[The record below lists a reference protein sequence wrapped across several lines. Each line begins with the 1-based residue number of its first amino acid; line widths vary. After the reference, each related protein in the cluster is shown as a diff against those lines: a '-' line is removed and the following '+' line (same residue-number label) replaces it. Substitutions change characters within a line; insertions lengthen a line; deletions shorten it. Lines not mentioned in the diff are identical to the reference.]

1 MTLGIQDIV
10 EVRAQITPRGAGGRE
25 FGRTLLF
32 TTDPTLDAGAGRVR
46 VFASMDEVARTFAA
60 DSGPYQAAQVYFS
73 QVPYPRNLVIGR
85 WINTRESA
93 RLTGGIP
100 RALEQITGSPTVV
113 RGSGIVASLDT
124 FHGRATV
131 LTGAG
136 MVSDL
141 VNFYGRATVL
151 TGAGT
156 VADLVNFHGRATV
169 LTGAGTVA
177 DLVNFHGR
185 ATVLTGAGTVADLVN
200 FHGRATVL
208 TGTGTVADLVNFH
221 GRSTVLTGTGT
232 VADLVNFHGRSTV
245 LTGTGTV
252 ADLVNF
258 YGRATV
264 LTGTGT
270 VASLTTLQG
279 ITSGTVTFLGQT
291 VTGLD
296 FSSDTDLDGVASTL
310 QAALRATSATSLDEV
325 EVAYDSTASA
335 FVVTLPLDSS
345 TGVVPTAS
353 AAFTGDDADELGL
366 DTATIVNGV
375 DAIVSGTVTFLSQSL
390 TGLDFSAVTD
400 YDDVASVLQTALRAT
415 SSTDLDNV
423 EVAYDST
430 ASAFVVTLPLDSST
444 GVVPTASAAFTGT
457 ESDELGLDTAT
468 IVNGVDAIVSG
479 TVTFLSQSLTGL
491 DFSAVTDYD
500 DVASVLQTALRATS
514 STDLDNVEVDYD
526 GSLFVVTLP
535 LDSSGVVPTAS
546 AAFTGDDADELGLDT
561 ATIINGVDA
570 IKSGTVTFLSQTLTG
585 LDFSSVTDYDDV
597 ASTLQA
603 ALRATSSTDLD
614 NVEVAYDSTASAF
627 VVTLPLDSSTGVVPT
642 ASAAFTGTESDELGL
657 DTATIV
663 NGVDAIVSGTVT
675 FLSQSLTELDFSAVT
690 DYDDVASVLQTA
702 LRATSS
708 TDLDNV
714 EVDYDGSLFV
724 VTLPLDSS
732 GVVPTASAAFT
743 GDDAD
748 ELGLDTAT
756 IVNGVD
762 AIVSGTVTFLSQ
774 SLTGLDFSAVT
785 DYDDVA
791 SVLQDALRA
800 ASVTALASVE
810 VAYQGGVFV
819 VIIPLDSQG
828 AATSVSGAFTGDNA
842 DELGLDTATIVD
854 GVSSIQSGTV
864 TFLSQTLTGLDFSA
878 VTDYDGVASALQT
891 ALRATSATSLD
902 EVEVA
907 YDSDASVFVVT
918 IPLDSNGAA
927 TSVSAAFTGSES
939 DELGLDTATIVD
951 GVSAIQ
957 SGSVTLLDETFSGLD
972 FSSVTDYDDVAS
984 VLQTALRGATGTTL
998 DDVEVAYDSD
1008 ASAFVVTIPLAA
1020 DGSAT
1025 AVTAAFTG
1033 ATADEVGLDTVTIED
1048 GIDTITVGSVTFH
1061 GASLTGLDLSS
1072 VAGYDDVAA
1081 VVQNALRGSSVAT
1094 LDAVEVEHDGS
1105 QFVLTLPLGLDG
1117 SATEV
1122 TEAFTGDTADELGL
1136 DTVDITAGVDGIGAG
1151 SLTWHGS
1158 SISVDFTGAVS
1169 YDDVA
1174 STLQTA
1180 LRAVRAA
1187 ARADLRSATVEFDP
1201 VGFFRV
1207 RLGFDSTSGDPYAIN
1222 GFMADDAQ
1230 EPASALGLDSTS
1242 GGGIVRGQASEPIED
1257 AMDAISGLDD
1267 GWYFVTV
1274 DSSITASA
1282 DLLSLSR
1289 WVQAKA
1295 HMLALDVVDEG
1306 VLTPNE
1312 STSLAAQLSALE
1324 QQRTFLVWSRT
1335 RDGKALSLA
1344 GRLSS
1349 VNFDG
1354 QNALITPKFKSLPG
1368 TTPDIVTTAQKEE
1381 LDRKWVGYYTRF
1393 GPDAIF
1399 AEGWTQAGDWI
1410 DVRYWLDWI
1419 TKAIQTEVYNLL
1431 RQHPTRVPQTAEGLA
1446 SIEAAIERVCE
1457 AGRRNGGIAPGRVSE
1472 AVANDIRLA
1481 SNNPAFEGFLPTG
1494 YLVVIG
1500 SIADQLQIDRDARRS
1515 PTIRVWLKGS
1525 GAMHHVTIGLVF
1537 TG

>member
-10 EVRAQITPRGAGGRE
+10 EVRAQITPRDAGGRE
-25 FGRTLLF
+25 FGRTLLL
-32 TTDPTLDAGAGRVR
+32 TTDPTLDAGAGRVG
-46 VFASMDEVARTFAA
+46 VFASMDEVARTFTPG
-60 DSGPYQAAQVYFS
+60 SGSYQAAQVYFS
-73 QVPYPRNLVIGR
+73 QVPYPRKLVIGR

-93 RLTGGIP
+93 RLTGGSP

-113 RGSGIVASLDT
+113 RGSGTVASLDT

-131 LTGAG
+131 LTGTG
-136 MVSDL
+136 TVSDL
-141 VNFYGRATVL
+141 VNFYGRATVV
-151 TGAGT
+151 TGTGT

-169 LTGAGTVA
+169 VTGTGTVA

-185 ATVLTGAGTVADLVN
+185 ATVV
-200 FHGRATVL
+200 
-208 TGTGTVADLVNFH
+208 
-221 GRSTVLTGTGT
+221 
-232 VADLVNFHGRSTV
+232 
-245 LTGTGTV
+245 
-252 ADLVNF
+252 
-258 YGRATV
+258 
-264 LTGTGT
+264 TGTGT

-279 ITSGTVTFLGQT
+279 IASGTVTFLGQT

-310 QAALRATSATSLDEV
+310 QTALRATSATDLDNV
-325 EVAYDSTASA
+325 EVDYDSAASA

-375 DAIVSGTVTFLSQSL
+375 DAIVSGTVTFLSQTL
-390 TGLDFSAVTD
+390 TGLDFSSVTD
-400 YDDVASVLQTALRAT
+400 YDGVASVLQTALRAT
-415 SSTDLDNV
+415 SSTDLDNA
-423 EVAYDST
+423 EVTYDSA
-430 ASAFVVTLPLDSST
+430 ASVFVVTIPLDSST

-479 TVTFLSQSLTGL
+479 TVTFLSQ
-491 DFSAVTDYD
+491 
-500 DVASVLQTALRATS
+500 
-514 STDLDNVEVDYD
+514 
-526 GSLFVVTLP
+526 
-535 LDSSGVVPTAS
+535 
-546 AAFTGDDADELGLDT
+546 
-561 ATIINGVDA
+561 
-570 IKSGTVTFLSQTLTG
+570 TLTG

-597 ASTLQA
+597 ASTLQ
-603 ALRATSSTDLD
+603 
-614 NVEVAYDSTASAF
+614 
-627 VVTLPLDSSTGVVPT
+627 
-642 ASAAFTGTESDELGL
+642 
-657 DTATIV
+657 
-663 NGVDAIVSGTVT
+663 
-675 FLSQSLTELDFSAVT
+675 
-690 DYDDVASVLQTA
+690 TA
-702 LRATSS
+702 LRATSATS
-708 TDLDNV
+708 LDEV
-714 EVDYDGSLFV
+714 EVVYDESAFV
-724 VTLPLDSS
+724 VTIPLDSS
-732 GVVPTASAAFT
+732 GAATSVSAAFT

-774 SLTGLDFSAVT
+774 TLTGLDFSSVT

-791 SVLQDALRA
+791 S
-800 ASVTALASVE
+800 T
-810 VAYQGGVFV
+810 
-819 VIIPLDSQG
+819 
-828 AATSVSGAFTGDNA
+828 
-842 DELGLDTATIVD
+842 
-854 GVSSIQSGTV
+854 
-864 TFLSQTLTGLDFSA
+864 
-878 VTDYDGVASALQT
+878 LQT

-902 EVEVA
+902 EVEVV
-907 YDSDASVFVVT
+907 YDSDASAFVVT

-957 SGSVTLLDETFSGLD
+957 SGSVTFLSQSLTGLD
-972 FSSVTDYDDVAS
+972 FSDVTDYDGVAS
-984 VLQTALRGATGTTL
+984 VLQTDLRGTSATSL
-998 DDVEVAYDSD
+998 DEVEVAYNSD

-1033 ATADEVGLDTVTIED
+1033 ATADEVGLDTVTIEG
-1048 GIDTITVGSVTFH
+1048 GIDTITAGSVTFH
-1061 GASLTGLDLSS
+1061 GASLTGLDFSS
-1072 VAGYDDVAA
+1072 VTDYDDVAA

-1117 SATEV
+1117 PATEV
-1122 TEAFTGDTADELGL
+1122 RGPFTGEHADELGL

-1151 SLTWHGS
+1151 SLTWQGYT
-1158 SISVDFTGAVS
+1158 ISVDFTGAAS

-1174 STLQTA
+1174 NIVQTA
-1180 LRAVRAA
+1180 LRAVTASG
-1187 ARADLRSATVEFDP
+1187 RADLRSASVEYDP
-1201 VGFFRV
+1201 ADFFRAS
-1207 RLGFDSTSGDPYAIN
+1207 LGFRTNGDPYPIA

-1242 GGGIVRGQASEPIED
+1242 GGGIDPGHASETIGE
-1257 AMDAISGLDD
+1257 AMDVISGLDD
-1267 GWYFVTV
+1267 GWYFVAV
-1274 DSSITASA
+1274 DSGITTRA

-1289 WVQAKA
+1289 WVQAKV

-1335 RDGKALSLA
+1335 RDNKALSLA

-1349 VNFDG
+1349 VNFEG
-1354 QNALITPKFKSLPG
+1354 QNTLITPKFKSLPR
-1368 TTPDIVTTAQKEE
+1368 TVSDIVTAAQKKE

-1399 AEGWTQAGDWI
+1399 AEGWTQSGDWI

-1419 TKAIQTEVYNLL
+1419 TKAMQTEVYNLL

-1472 AVANDIRLA
+1472 AVANNIRLA
-1481 SNNPAFEGFLPTG
+1481 INNPDFDGFLTRG
-1494 YLVVIG
+1494 YLVVVG
-1500 SIADQLQIDRDARRS
+1500 SIADQLEQDRNARKA
-1515 PTIRVWLKGS
+1515 PPARVWITGS
-1525 GAMHHVTIGLVF
+1525 GAMHSATIILTFAG
-1537 TG
+1537 

>member
-25 FGRTLLF
+25 FGRTLLL
-32 TTDPTLDAGAGRVR
+32 TTDPTLDAGAGRVG
-46 VFASMDEVARTFAA
+46 VFARMDEVARTFAA

-93 RLTGGIP
+93 RLTGGSP
-100 RALEQITGSPTVV
+100 RALEQIAGSPTVV
-113 RGSGIVASLDT
+113 RGSGTVASLDT
-124 FHGRATV
+124 
-131 LTGAG
+131 
-136 MVSDL
+136 
-141 VNFYGRATVL
+141 
-151 TGAGT
+151 
-156 VADLVNFHGRATV
+156 
-169 LTGAGTVA
+169 
-177 DLVNFHGR
+177 
-185 ATVLTGAGTVADLVN
+185 

-221 GRSTVLTGTGT
+221 GRATVVTGTGTVADLVNFHGSATVLTGTGT
-232 VADLVNFHGRSTV
+232 VADLVNFHGR
-245 LTGTGTV
+245 
-252 ADLVNF
+252 
-258 YGRATV
+258 ATV
-264 LTGTGT
+264 VTGTGT

-279 ITSGTVTFLGQT
+279 ITSGTVTFLSET

-296 FSSDTDLDGVASTL
+296 FSGDTDLDSVAST
-310 QAALRATSATSLDEV
+310 
-325 EVAYDSTASA
+325 
-335 FVVTLPLDSS
+335 
-345 TGVVPTAS
+345 
-353 AAFTGDDADELGL
+353 
-366 DTATIVNGV
+366 
-375 DAIVSGTVTFLSQSL
+375 
-390 TGLDFSAVTD
+390 
-400 YDDVASVLQTALRAT
+400 LQTALRAT
-415 SSTDLDNV
+415 SATDLDNV

-430 ASAFVVTLPLDSST
+430 ASAFVVTLPLDS
-444 GVVPTASAAFTGT
+444 
-457 ESDELGLDTAT
+457 
-468 IVNGVDAIVSG
+468 
-479 TVTFLSQSLTGL
+479 
-491 DFSAVTDYD
+491 
-500 DVASVLQTALRATS
+500 
-514 STDLDNVEVDYD
+514 
-526 GSLFVVTLP
+526 
-535 LDSSGVVPTAS
+535 
-546 AAFTGDDADELGLDT
+546 
-561 ATIINGVDA
+561 
-570 IKSGTVTFLSQTLTG
+570 
-585 LDFSSVTDYDDV
+585 
-597 ASTLQA
+597 
-603 ALRATSSTDLD
+603 
-614 NVEVAYDSTASAF
+614 
-627 VVTLPLDSSTGVVPT
+627 
-642 ASAAFTGTESDELGL
+642 
-657 DTATIV
+657 
-663 NGVDAIVSGTVT
+663 
-675 FLSQSLTELDFSAVT
+675 
-690 DYDDVASVLQTA
+690 
-702 LRATSS
+702 
-708 TDLDNV
+708 
-714 EVDYDGSLFV
+714 
-724 VTLPLDSS
+724 SS

-774 SLTGLDFSAVT
+774 TLTGLDFSGVTDYDDVASTLQAALRATSATSLDEVEVAYDESVFVVTIPLDSNGAATSVSAAFTGSESDELGLDTAAIVNGVDAITSGTVTFLSQTVTSLDFSSVTDYDGVASVLQTALQATSSTDLDNAEVTYDGAGFVVTIPLDSNGAATSVSAAFTGSESDELGLDTATIVDGVSAMQSGSVTLLDETFSSLDFSAVT

-819 VIIPLDSQG
+819 VIIPLGSQG
-828 AATSVSGAFTGDNA
+828 AATSVSGAFTGDTA
-842 DELGLDTATIVD
+842 AELGLDTATIVN
-854 GVSSIQSGTV
+854 GVDAIVSGTV
-864 TFLSQTLTGLDFSA
+864 TFLSQIVTGLDFS
-878 VTDYDGVASALQT
+878 D
-891 ALRATSATSLD
+891 
-902 EVEVA
+902 
-907 YDSDASVFVVT
+907 
-918 IPLDSNGAA
+918 
-927 TSVSAAFTGSES
+927 
-939 DELGLDTATIVD
+939 
-951 GVSAIQ
+951 
-957 SGSVTLLDETFSGLD
+957 
-972 FSSVTDYDDVAS
+972 VTDYDDVAS
-984 VLQTALRGATGTTL
+984 TLQAGLRGTSSADL
-998 DDVEVAYDSD
+998 AEVEVAYVDEG
-1008 ASAFVVTIPLAA
+1008 FVVALSLHSSGAA
-1020 DGSAT
+1020 
-1025 AVTAAFTG
+1025 TG
-1033 ATADEVGLDTVTIED
+1033 
-1048 GIDTITVGSVTFH
+1048 
-1061 GASLTGLDLSS
+1061 
-1072 VAGYDDVAA
+1072 
-1081 VVQNALRGSSVAT
+1081 
-1094 LDAVEVEHDGS
+1094 
-1105 QFVLTLPLGLDG
+1105 
-1117 SATEV
+1117 V

-1151 SLTWHGS
+1151 SFTWHGS
-1158 SISVDFTGAVS
+1158 SISVDFTGADS
-1169 YDDVA
+1169 YGDVA

-1242 GGGIVRGQASEPIED
+1242 GGGIVQGQASEPIED

-1274 DSSITASA
+1274 DSSITTGA

-1335 RDGKALSLA
+1335 RDNKALSLA

-1354 QNALITPKFKSLPG
+1354 EDTLITPKFKSLPR
-1368 TTPDIVTTAQKEE
+1368 TVSDIVTTAQKKE

-1419 TKAIQTEVYNLL
+1419 TKAMQSEVYTLL
-1431 RQHPTRVPQTAEGLA
+1431 RQHPTRVPQTTEGLA

-1457 AGRRNGGIAPGRVSE
+1457 AGRRNGGIAPGRVAE
-1472 AVANDIRLA
+1472 TVANDIRLA
-1481 SNNPAFEGFLPTG
+1481 SNNPAFDGFLPTG
-1494 YLVVIG
+1494 YLVAIG

>member
-25 FGRTLLF
+25 FGRTLLL
-32 TTDPTLDAGAGRVR
+32 TTDPTLDAGAGRVG
-46 VFASMDEVARTFAA
+46 VFSSMDEVARTFTPG
-60 DSGPYQAAQVYFS
+60 SGSYQAAQVYFS

-93 RLTGGIP
+93 RLTGGSP
-100 RALEQITGSPTVV
+100 RALEQIRGSPTVV

-136 MVSDL
+136 MVADL
-141 VNFYGRATVL
+141 VNFHGRATVL
-151 TGAGT
+151 TGAGM

-169 LTGAGTVA
+169 LTGAGMVA

-185 ATVLTGAGTVADLVN
+185 ATVLTGTGMVADLVN

-221 GRSTVLTGTGT
+221 
-232 VADLVNFHGRSTV
+232 
-245 LTGTGTV
+245 
-252 ADLVNF
+252 
-258 YGRATV
+258 GRATV

-291 VTGLD
+291 LTGLD

-310 QAALRATSATSLDEV
+310 QTALRATSA
-325 EVAYDSTASA
+325 
-335 FVVTLPLDSS
+335 
-345 TGVVPTAS
+345 
-353 AAFTGDDADELGL
+353 
-366 DTATIVNGV
+366 
-375 DAIVSGTVTFLSQSL
+375 
-390 TGLDFSAVTD
+390 
-400 YDDVASVLQTALRAT
+400 
-415 SSTDLDNV
+415 
-423 EVAYDST
+423 
-430 ASAFVVTLPLDSST
+430 
-444 GVVPTASAAFTGT
+444 
-457 ESDELGLDTAT
+457 
-468 IVNGVDAIVSG
+468 
-479 TVTFLSQSLTGL
+479 
-491 DFSAVTDYD
+491 
-500 DVASVLQTALRATS
+500 
-514 STDLDNVEVDYD
+514 TDLDNVEVDYD
-526 GSLFVVTLP
+526 
-535 LDSSGVVPTAS
+535 
-546 AAFTGDDADELGLDT
+546 
-561 ATIINGVDA
+561 
-570 IKSGTVTFLSQTLTG
+570 
-585 LDFSSVTDYDDV
+585 
-597 ASTLQA
+597 
-603 ALRATSSTDLD
+603 
-614 NVEVAYDSTASAF
+614 STASA
-627 VVTLPLDSSTGVVPT
+627 
-642 ASAAFTGTESDELGL
+642 
-657 DTATIV
+657 
-663 NGVDAIVSGTVT
+663 
-675 FLSQSLTELDFSAVT
+675 
-690 DYDDVASVLQTA
+690 
-702 LRATSS
+702 
-708 TDLDNV
+708 
-714 EVDYDGSLFV
+714 FV

-774 SLTGLDFSAVT
+774 TVTGLDFSSDT
-785 DYDDVA
+785 DLDGVA
-791 SVLQDALRA
+791 STLQTALRA
-800 ASVTALASVE
+800 TSSTDLDNVE
-810 VAYQGGVFV
+810 VDYDSAASAFV
-819 VIIPLDSQG
+819 VTLPLDSSTG
-828 AATSVSGAFTGDNA
+828 VVPTASAAFTGTES
-842 DELGLDTATIVD
+842 DELGLDTATIVN
-854 GVSSIQSGTV
+854 GVDAIKSGGV
-864 TFLSQTLTGLDFSA
+864 TFLSQTLTGLDFSGVTDYDGVA
-878 VTDYDGVASALQT
+878 AVLQTALRGTSATSLDEVEVAYDESAFVVTLPLDSSGAATSVSAAFTGTESDELGLDTATIVNGVDAIVSGSVTFLSQTVTGLDFSDVTDYDGVASVLQT

-902 EVEVA
+902 EVEVV

-957 SGSVTLLDETFSGLD
+957 SGSVTLLGETFSSLDFSAVTDYDDVASVLQDALRAASVTALASVEVAYQGGVFVVIIPLDSQGAATSVSAALTGTESDELGLDTATIVDGVSAIQSGTVTFLSQTLTGLD
-972 FSSVTDYDDVAS
+972 FSAVTDYDDVAS
-984 VLQTALRGATGTTL
+984 VLQTALRGATGTSL
-998 DDVEVAYDSD
+998 DNVEVAYDSD

-1048 GIDTITVGSVTFH
+1048 GIDTITAGSVTFH
-1061 GASLTGLDLSS
+1061 GASLTGLDFSS

-1094 LDAVEVEHDGS
+1094 LDAVEVYHDGS

-1122 TEAFTGDTADELGL
+1122 SGPFTGEHADELGL
-1136 DTVDITAGVDGIGAG
+1136 DTVDITGGVDGIGAG

-1158 SISVDFTGAVS
+1158 SISVDFTGADS

-1187 ARADLRSATVEFDP
+1187 ARADLRSVTVEFDP

-1242 GGGIVRGQASEPIED
+1242 GGGIVQGQASEPIED

-1274 DSSITASA
+1274 DSSITTGA

-1289 WVQAKA
+1289 WVQAKT

-1335 RDGKALSLA
+1335 RDNKALSLA

-1354 QNALITPKFKSLPG
+1354 EDTLITPKFKSLPR
-1368 TTPDIVTTAQKEE
+1368 TVSDIVTTAQKKE

-1419 TKAIQTEVYNLL
+1419 TKAMQTEVYNLL

-1472 AVANDIRLA
+1472 TVANDIRLA
-1481 SNNPAFEGFLPTG
+1481 INNPDFDGFLTRG
-1494 YLVVIG
+1494 YLVVVG
-1500 SIADQLQIDRDARRS
+1500 SIADQLEQDRNARKA
-1515 PTIRVWLKGS
+1515 PPARVWITGS
-1525 GAMHHVTIGLVF
+1525 GAMHSATIILTFAG
-1537 TG
+1537 

>member
-25 FGRTLLF
+25 FGRTLLL
-32 TTDPTLDAGAGRVR
+32 TTDPTLDAGAGRVG
-46 VFASMDEVARTFAA
+46 VFASMDEVARVFTA
-60 DSGPYQAAQVYFS
+60 DSVPYQAAQVYFS

-93 RLTGGIP
+93 RLTGGSP

-113 RGSGIVASLDT
+113 RGSGTVASLDT

-131 LTGAG
+131 LTGTGA
-136 MVSDL
+136 VADL
-141 VNFYGRATVL
+141 VNFHGRATVV
-151 TGAGT
+151 TGTGT

-169 LTGAGTVA
+169 VTGTGTVA

-185 ATVLTGAGTVADLVN
+185 ATS
-200 FHGRATVL
+200 L

-221 GRSTVLTGTGT
+221 GR
-232 VADLVNFHGRSTV
+232 
-245 LTGTGTV
+245 
-252 ADLVNF
+252 
-258 YGRATV
+258 ATS

-310 QAALRATSATSLDEV
+310 QTALRATSSTDLDNV
-325 EVAYDSTASA
+325 EVDYDSAASA
-335 FVVTLPLDSS
+335 FVVTLPLDST

-353 AAFTGDDADELGL
+353 ATFTGDDADELGL

-375 DAIVSGTVTFLSQSL
+375 DAIVSGSVTFLSQSV
-390 TGLDFSAVTD
+390 TGLDFSDVTD
-400 YDDVASVLQTALRAT
+400 LDGVASVLQTALRAT
-415 SSTDLDNV
+415 SSTDLDNA
-423 EVAYDST
+423 EVVYDST

-444 GVVPTASAAFTGT
+444 GVVTTASAAFTGT

-479 TVTFLSQSLTGL
+479 TVTFLSQTLTGL

-500 DVASVLQTALRATS
+500 DVASTLQTALRGTSATS
-514 STDLDNVEVDYD
+514 LDEGEVVYD
-526 GSLFVVTLP
+526 G
-535 LDSSGVVPTAS
+535 
-546 AAFTGDDADELGLDT
+546 
-561 ATIINGVDA
+561 
-570 IKSGTVTFLSQTLTG
+570 
-585 LDFSSVTDYDDV
+585 
-597 ASTLQA
+597 
-603 ALRATSSTDLD
+603 
-614 NVEVAYDSTASAF
+614 SAF
-627 VVTLPLDSSTGVVPT
+627 VVTLPLDSSGAATSV
-642 ASAAFTGTESDELGL
+642 SAAFTGDDADDLGL

-663 NGVDAIVSGTVT
+663 NGVDAIM
-675 FLSQSLTELDFSAVT
+675 
-690 DYDDVASVLQTA
+690 
-702 LRATSS
+702 
-708 TDLDNV
+708 
-714 EVDYDGSLFV
+714 
-724 VTLPLDSS
+724 
-732 GVVPTASAAFT
+732 
-743 GDDAD
+743 
-748 ELGLDTAT
+748 
-756 IVNGVD
+756 
-762 AIVSGTVTFLSQ
+762 
-774 SLTGLDFSAVT
+774 
-785 DYDDVA
+785 
-791 SVLQDALRA
+791 
-800 ASVTALASVE
+800 
-810 VAYQGGVFV
+810 
-819 VIIPLDSQG
+819 
-828 AATSVSGAFTGDNA
+828 
-842 DELGLDTATIVD
+842 
-854 GVSSIQSGTV
+854 SGTV

-878 VTDYDGVASALQT
+878 VTDYDEVASVLQT
-891 ALRATSATSLD
+891 ALRATSSTDLD
-902 EVEVA
+902 NAQVA
-907 YDSDASVFVVT
+907 YDSTASVFVVT

-957 SGSVTLLDETFSGLD
+957 SGSVTLLDETFSSLD
-972 FSSVTDYDDVAS
+972 FSAVTDYDDVAS

-998 DDVEVAYDSD
+998 DAVEVAYDSD

-1025 AVTAAFTG
+1025 VVTAAFTG

-1048 GIDTITVGSVTFH
+1048 GIDTITAGSVTFH

-1158 SISVDFTGAVS
+1158 SISVDFTGADS

-1207 RLGFDSTSGDPYAIN
+1207 RLGFDSTIGDPYAIN
-1222 GFMADDAQ
+1222 GFMADDTQ
-1230 EPASALGLDSTS
+1230 QPASALGLDSIS
-1242 GGGIVRGQASEPIED
+1242 GGDIVQGQASEPIED

-1274 DSSITASA
+1274 DSSITTGA

-1368 TTPDIVTTAQKEE
+1368 TTSDIVTTAQKEE

-1481 SNNPAFEGFLPTG
+1481 INNPDFDGFLTRG
-1494 YLVVIG
+1494 YLVVVG
-1500 SIADQLQIDRDARRS
+1500 SIADQLEQDRNARKA
-1515 PTIRVWLKGS
+1515 PPARVWITGS
-1525 GAMHHVTIGLVF
+1525 GAMHSATIILTFAG
-1537 TG
+1537 

>member
-1 MTLGIQDIV
+1 MTPGIQDIV

-25 FGRTLLF
+25 FGRTLLL
-32 TTDPTLDAGAGRVR
+32 TTDPTLGAGAGRVG
-46 VFASMDEVARTFAA
+46 VFASMDEVARTFTPF
-60 DSGPYQAAQVYFS
+60 SGPYQAAQVYFS

-93 RLTGGIP
+93 RLTGGSP

-113 RGSGIVASLDT
+113 RGSGTVASLDT

-131 LTGAG
+131 VTG
-136 MVSDL
+136 
-141 VNFYGRATVL
+141 T
-151 TGAGT
+151 
-156 VADLVNFHGRATV
+156 
-169 LTGAGTVA
+169 
-177 DLVNFHGR
+177 
-185 ATVLTGAGTVADLVN
+185 GTVADLVN

-221 GRSTVLTGTGT
+221 GRATVLTGTGT
-232 VADLVNFHGRSTV
+232 VADLVNFHGRATV

-258 YGRATV
+258 HGRATV
-264 LTGTGT
+264 VTGTGT

-296 FSSDTDLDGVASTL
+296 FSAVTDLDG
-310 QAALRATSATSLDEV
+310 
-325 EVAYDSTASA
+325 
-335 FVVTLPLDSS
+335 
-345 TGVVPTAS
+345 
-353 AAFTGDDADELGL
+353 
-366 DTATIVNGV
+366 
-375 DAIVSGTVTFLSQSL
+375 
-390 TGLDFSAVTD
+390 
-400 YDDVASVLQTALRAT
+400 
-415 SSTDLDNV
+415 
-423 EVAYDST
+423 
-430 ASAFVVTLPLDSST
+430 
-444 GVVPTASAAFTGT
+444 
-457 ESDELGLDTAT
+457 
-468 IVNGVDAIVSG
+468 
-479 TVTFLSQSLTGL
+479 
-491 DFSAVTDYD
+491 
-500 DVASVLQTALRATS
+500 VASVLQTALRATS

-526 GSLFVVTLP
+526 
-535 LDSSGVVPTAS
+535 
-546 AAFTGDDADELGLDT
+546 
-561 ATIINGVDA
+561 
-570 IKSGTVTFLSQTLTG
+570 
-585 LDFSSVTDYDDV
+585 
-597 ASTLQA
+597 
-603 ALRATSSTDLD
+603 
-614 NVEVAYDSTASAF
+614 STASA
-627 VVTLPLDSSTGVVPT
+627 
-642 ASAAFTGTESDELGL
+642 
-657 DTATIV
+657 
-663 NGVDAIVSGTVT
+663 
-675 FLSQSLTELDFSAVT
+675 
-690 DYDDVASVLQTA
+690 
-702 LRATSS
+702 
-708 TDLDNV
+708 
-714 EVDYDGSLFV
+714 FV

-762 AIVSGTVTFLSQ
+762 AITSGTVTFLSQ
-774 SLTGLDFSAVT
+774 TVTGLDFSAVTDLDGVASVLQTALRATSSTDLDNVEVDYDSTASAFVVTLPLDSSGVVPTASAAFTGDDADELGLDTATIVNGVDAITSGTVTFLSQTVTGLDFSAVTDLDGVAAVLQTALRATSDTSLDEVEVAYDGSAFVVTVPLDSSGAATSVSAAFTGSESDELGLDTATIVDGVSAIQSGTVTLLDETFSGLDFSAVT

-828 AATSVSGAFTGDNA
+828 AATSISGAFTGDNA
-842 DELGLDTATIVD
+842 DELGLDTATIVN
-854 GVSSIQSGTV
+854 GVDSIVSGAV
-864 TFLSQTLTGLDFSA
+864 TFLSQTVTGLDVSA
-878 VTDYDGVASALQT
+878 VTDLDGVAAVLQT
-891 ALRATSATSLD
+891 ALRATSDTSLD
-902 EVEVA
+902 EVEVS
-907 YDSDASVFVVT
+907 Y
-918 IPLDSNGAA
+918 
-927 TSVSAAFTGSES
+927 
-939 DELGLDTATIVD
+939 VD
-951 GVSAIQ
+951 G
-957 SGSVTLLDETFSGLD
+957 G
-972 FSSVTDYDDVAS
+972 
-984 VLQTALRGATGTTL
+984 
-998 DDVEVAYDSD
+998 
-1008 ASAFVVTIPLAA
+1008 FVVTIPLAA

-1033 ATADEVGLDTVTIED
+1033 ATADEVGLDTVTIEG
-1048 GIDTITVGSVTFH
+1048 GIDTITAGSVTFH
-1061 GASLTGLDLSS
+1061 GASLTGLDFSS

-1105 QFVLTLPLGLDG
+1105 QFVLALPLGLDG
-1117 SATEV
+1117 FATEV
-1122 TEAFTGDTADELGL
+1122 SGPFTGEHADELGL

-1158 SISVDFTGAVS
+1158 SISVDFTGADS

-1180 LRAVRAA
+1180 LRAVIAA

-1222 GFMADDAQ
+1222 GFMAGDAQ

-1242 GGGIVRGQASEPIED
+1242 GGGIVQGHASEPIED

-1274 DSSITASA
+1274 DSSITTDA

-1289 WVQAKA
+1289 WVQTKA
-1295 HMLALDVVDEG
+1295 HMLGLDVVDEG

-1324 QQRTFLVWSRT
+1324 QHRTFLVWSRT
-1335 RDGKALSLA
+1335 RDSKALSLA

-1349 VNFDG
+1349 VNFEG
-1354 QNALITPKFKSLPG
+1354 QNTLITPKFKSLPG
-1368 TTPDIVTTAQKEE
+1368 TTPDIITTSQKEE

-1419 TKAIQTEVYNLL
+1419 TKAMQSEVYTLL

-1457 AGRRNGGIAPGRVSE
+1457 AGRRNGGIASGRVSE

-1481 SNNPAFEGFLPTG
+1481 SNNPAFDGSLPTG

-1525 GAMHHVTIGLVF
+1525 GAIHHVTIGLVF

>member
-10 EVRAQITPRGAGGRE
+10 EVKAQIEPRGAGGRE
-25 FGRTLLF
+25 FGRTLLL

-46 VFASMDEVARTFAA
+46 VFASMDEVARTFTPG
-60 DSGPYQAAQVYFS
+60 SGSYQAAQVYFS

-93 RLTGGIP
+93 RLTGGSP
-100 RALEQITGSPTVV
+100 ASLETFHGRATVV
-113 RGSGIVASLDT
+113 RGSGTVASLDA

-136 MVSDL
+136 MV
-141 VNFYGRATVL
+141 
-151 TGAGT
+151 
-156 VADLVNFHGRATV
+156 ADLVNFHGRATV
-169 LTGAGTVA
+169 VTGT
-177 DLVNFHGR
+177 
-185 ATVLTGAGTVADLVN
+185 GTVADLVN

-221 GRSTVLTGTGT
+221 GRATVLTGTGT
-232 VADLVNFHGRSTV
+232 VADLVNFHGRATV

-258 YGRATV
+258 HGRATV

-310 QAALRATSATSLDEV
+310 Q
-325 EVAYDSTASA
+325 
-335 FVVTLPLDSS
+335 
-345 TGVVPTAS
+345 
-353 AAFTGDDADELGL
+353 
-366 DTATIVNGV
+366 
-375 DAIVSGTVTFLSQSL
+375 
-390 TGLDFSAVTD
+390 
-400 YDDVASVLQTALRAT
+400 
-415 SSTDLDNV
+415 
-423 EVAYDST
+423 
-430 ASAFVVTLPLDSST
+430 
-444 GVVPTASAAFTGT
+444 
-457 ESDELGLDTAT
+457 
-468 IVNGVDAIVSG
+468 
-479 TVTFLSQSLTGL
+479 
-491 DFSAVTDYD
+491 
-500 DVASVLQTALRATS
+500 TALRATS

-526 GSLFVVTLP
+526 SA
-535 LDSSGVVPTAS
+535 AS
-546 AAFTGDDADELGLDT
+546 A
-561 ATIINGVDA
+561 
-570 IKSGTVTFLSQTLTG
+570 
-585 LDFSSVTDYDDV
+585 
-597 ASTLQA
+597 
-603 ALRATSSTDLD
+603 
-614 NVEVAYDSTASAF
+614 
-627 VVTLPLDSSTGVVPT
+627 
-642 ASAAFTGTESDELGL
+642 
-657 DTATIV
+657 
-663 NGVDAIVSGTVT
+663 
-675 FLSQSLTELDFSAVT
+675 
-690 DYDDVASVLQTA
+690 
-702 LRATSS
+702 
-708 TDLDNV
+708 
-714 EVDYDGSLFV
+714 FV

-774 SLTGLDFSAVT
+774 TLTSLDFSSVTDYDEVASVLQTALRATSSTDLDNVEVDYDSAASAFVVTLPLDSSTGVVPTASAAFTGGDADELGLDTATIVNGVDAIVSGTVTFLSQTVTGLDFSAVTDLDDVASVLQTALRATSATSLDEVEVVYDGSAFVVTLPLDSSGVVPTASAAFTGTESDELGLDTATIVNGVDAIKSGAVTFLSQTLTSLDFSSVTDLDGVASVLQTALRATSSTDLDNVEVDYDSAASAFVVTLPLDSNGAATSVSAAFTGSESDELGLDTATIVDGVSAIQSGSVTLLDETFSSLDFSAVT

-828 AATSVSGAFTGDNA
+828 AATSVSAAFTGD
-842 DELGLDTATIVD
+842 TA
-854 GVSSIQSGTV
+854 
-864 TFLSQTLTGLDFSA
+864 
-878 VTDYDGVASALQT
+878 
-891 ALRATSATSLD
+891 
-902 EVEVA
+902 
-907 YDSDASVFVVT
+907 
-918 IPLDSNGAA
+918 
-927 TSVSAAFTGSES
+927 

-957 SGSVTLLDETFSGLD
+957 SGSVTLLDETFSSLD
-972 FSSVTDYDDVAS
+972 FSAVTDYDDVAS
-984 VLQTALRGATGTTL
+984 VLQTALRGATGTPL
-998 DDVEVAYDSD
+998 DAVEVAYDSA

-1048 GIDTITVGSVTFH
+1048 GIDTITAGSVMFH

-1072 VAGYDDVAA
+1072 VARYDDVAA

-1122 TEAFTGDTADELGL
+1122 SGPFTGEHADELGL
-1136 DTVDITAGVDGIGAG
+1136 GTVEITTGVDGIGAG
-1151 SLTWHGS
+1151 SLTWQGYT
-1158 SISVDFTGAVS
+1158 ISGLDFTGAAS

-1174 STLQTA
+1174 NIVQTA
-1180 LRAVRAA
+1180 LRAVTASG
-1187 ARADLRSATVEFDP
+1187 RADLRSASVEYDP
-1201 VGFFRV
+1201 ADFFRAS
-1207 RLGFDSTSGDPYAIN
+1207 LGFRTNGDPYPIN
-1222 GFMADDAQ
+1222 GFKVDVAQ
-1230 EPASALGLDSTS
+1230 GAASALGLDNAS
-1242 GGGIVRGQASEPIED
+1242 GGSIDPGHASETIGE
-1257 AMDAISGLDD
+1257 AMDVISGLDD

-1274 DSSITASA
+1274 DSSITTGA
-1282 DLLSLSR
+1282 DLLALSR
-1289 WVQAKA
+1289 WVQAKT

-1335 RDGKALSLA
+1335 RDNKALSLA

-1354 QNALITPKFKSLPG
+1354 QDTLITPKFKSLPR
-1368 TTPDIVTTAQKEE
+1368 TVSDIVTTAQKKE

-1419 TKAIQTEVYNLL
+1419 TKAMQTEAYTLL

-1481 SNNPAFEGFLPTG
+1481 TNNPTFEGFLPTG
-1494 YLVVIG
+1494 YLVAIG
-1500 SIADQLQIDRDARRS
+1500 SIADQLQIDRDDRRS

-1525 GAMHHVTIGLVF
+1525 GAMHYVTIGLVF

>member
-10 EVRAQITPRGAGGRE
+10 EVRAQIRPRGAGGRE

-46 VFASMDEVARTFAA
+46 VFASMDEVAQIFAA

-85 WINTRESA
+85 WINTREPA
-93 RLTGGIP
+93 RLTGGSP
-100 RALEQITGSPTVV
+100 RALEQITGSPTVL
-113 RGSGIVASLDT
+113 RGSGTVASLDT

-131 LTGAG
+131 LTG
-136 MVSDL
+136 
-141 VNFYGRATVL
+141 T
-151 TGAGT
+151 GT
-156 VADLVNFHGRATV
+156 VADLVNFLGRATV
-169 LTGAGTVA
+169 LTGT
-177 DLVNFHGR
+177 
-185 ATVLTGAGTVADLVN
+185 GTVADLVN

-221 GRSTVLTGTGT
+221 GRATVVTGTGT
-232 VADLVNFHGRSTV
+232 VADLVNFH
-245 LTGTGTV
+245 
-252 ADLVNF
+252 
-258 YGRATV
+258 GRATV

-310 QAALRATSATSLDEV
+310 Q
-325 EVAYDSTASA
+325 
-335 FVVTLPLDSS
+335 
-345 TGVVPTAS
+345 
-353 AAFTGDDADELGL
+353 
-366 DTATIVNGV
+366 
-375 DAIVSGTVTFLSQSL
+375 
-390 TGLDFSAVTD
+390 
-400 YDDVASVLQTALRAT
+400 TALRAT

-423 EVAYDST
+423 EVTYDST
-430 ASAFVVTLPLDSST
+430 ASA
-444 GVVPTASAAFTGT
+444 
-457 ESDELGLDTAT
+457 
-468 IVNGVDAIVSG
+468 
-479 TVTFLSQSLTGL
+479 
-491 DFSAVTDYD
+491 
-500 DVASVLQTALRATS
+500 
-514 STDLDNVEVDYD
+514 
-526 GSLFVVTLP
+526 
-535 LDSSGVVPTAS
+535 
-546 AAFTGDDADELGLDT
+546 
-561 ATIINGVDA
+561 
-570 IKSGTVTFLSQTLTG
+570 
-585 LDFSSVTDYDDV
+585 
-597 ASTLQA
+597 
-603 ALRATSSTDLD
+603 
-614 NVEVAYDSTASAF
+614 
-627 VVTLPLDSSTGVVPT
+627 
-642 ASAAFTGTESDELGL
+642 
-657 DTATIV
+657 
-663 NGVDAIVSGTVT
+663 
-675 FLSQSLTELDFSAVT
+675 
-690 DYDDVASVLQTA
+690 
-702 LRATSS
+702 
-708 TDLDNV
+708 
-714 EVDYDGSLFV
+714 FV

-774 SLTGLDFSAVT
+774 TLTSLDFSAVTDYDEVASVLQTALRATSSTDLDNAEVDYDSTASVLVVTLPLDSTTGVVPTASAAFTGDDADELGLDTATIVNGVDAIRSGSVTFLSQTVTGLDFSAVTDLDDVASVLQTALRATSATSLDEVEVVYDGSAFVVTLPLDSSGVVPTASAAFTGDDADELGLDTATIVNGVDAIVSGTVTFLSQTLTGLDFSAVT

-828 AATSVSGAFTGDNA
+828 EATSVSAAFTGTES

-854 GVSSIQSGTV
+854 GVSAIQSGTV

-878 VTDYDGVASALQT
+878 VTDYD
-891 ALRATSATSLD
+891 
-902 EVEVA
+902 
-907 YDSDASVFVVT
+907 
-918 IPLDSNGAA
+918 
-927 TSVSAAFTGSES
+927 
-939 DELGLDTATIVD
+939 
-951 GVSAIQ
+951 
-957 SGSVTLLDETFSGLD
+957 
-972 FSSVTDYDDVAS
+972 DVAA

-1025 AVTAAFTG
+1025 AVSAAFTG

-1048 GIDTITVGSVTFH
+1048 GIDTITAGSVTFH
-1061 GASLTGLDLSS
+1061 GASLTGLDFSS

-1105 QFVLTLPLGLDG
+1105 QFVFTLPLGLDG

-1122 TEAFTGDTADELGL
+1122 TEAFTDDTADELGL

-1158 SISVDFTGAVS
+1158 SISVDFTGADS

-1180 LRAVRAA
+1180 FRAVRAA

-1207 RLGFDSTSGDPYAIN
+1207 RLGFDSTSGDPYPIT
-1222 GFMADDAQ
+1222 GFMVDVAQ

-1242 GGGIVRGQASEPIED
+1242 GGGIVQGQSSEPIED

-1274 DSSITASA
+1274 DSSITTGA

-1289 WVQAKA
+1289 WVQTKT

-1335 RDGKALSLA
+1335 RDNKALSLA

-1349 VNFDG
+1349 VNFEG
-1354 QNALITPKFKSLPG
+1354 QNTLITPKFKSLPA
-1368 TTPDIVTTAQKEE
+1368 TTPDIVTTAHKGE

-1419 TKAIQTEVYNLL
+1419 TKAMQSEVYNLL

-1472 AVANDIRLA
+1472 TVANHIRLA
-1481 SNNPAFEGFLPTG
+1481 TNNPTFEGFLATG
-1494 YLVVIG
+1494 YLVAIG
-1500 SIADQLQIDRDARRS
+1500 SIADQLQIHRDARRS

-1525 GAMHHVTIGLVF
+1525 GAMHHITIGLVF

>member
-10 EVRAQITPRGAGGRE
+10 EVRAEIRPRGAGGRE
-25 FGRTLLF
+25 FGRTLLL
-32 TTDPTLDAGAGRVR
+32 TTDPTMDVGAGRVG
-46 VFASMDEVARTFAA
+46 VFASMDEVARTFTPG
-60 DSGPYQAAQVYFS
+60 SGPYQAAQVYFS

-93 RLTGGIP
+93 RLTGGSP

-113 RGSGIVASLDT
+113 RGGGTVAPLDT

-131 LTGAG
+131 LTGTGTVA
-136 MVSDL
+136 DL
-141 VNFYGRATVL
+141 VNFYGRATVV
-151 TGAGT
+151 TGTGT
-156 VADLVNFHGRATV
+156 VADLINFHGRATV

-177 DLVNFHGR
+177 DLVNFY
-185 ATVLTGAGTVADLVN
+185 
-200 FHGRATVL
+200 GRATVL

-221 GRSTVLTGTGT
+221 GR
-232 VADLVNFHGRSTV
+232 
-245 LTGTGTV
+245 
-252 ADLVNF
+252 
-258 YGRATV
+258 ATV
-264 LTGTGT
+264 VTGTGT

-296 FSSDTDLDGVASTL
+296 FSSDNDLDDVASTL
-310 QAALRATSATSLDEV
+310 QTALRATSATDLDNV
-325 EVAYDSTASA
+325 EVDYDSTASA

-375 DAIVSGTVTFLSQSL
+375 DAIVSGTVTFLSQTV

-400 YDDVASVLQTALRAT
+400 LDDVASVLQTALRAT

-423 EVAYDST
+423 EVVYDSA
-430 ASAFVVTLPLDSST
+430 ASVFVVTLPLDSS

-479 TVTFLSQSLTGL
+479 TVTFLSQTLTGL
-491 DFSAVTDYD
+491 DFSSVTDYG

-514 STDLDNVEVDYD
+514 STDLDNV
-526 GSLFVVTLP
+526 
-535 LDSSGVVPTAS
+535 GVS
-546 AAFTGDDADELGLDT
+546 
-561 ATIINGVDA
+561 
-570 IKSGTVTFLSQTLTG
+570 
-585 LDFSSVTDYDDV
+585 
-597 ASTLQA
+597 
-603 ALRATSSTDLD
+603 
-614 NVEVAYDSTASAF
+614 YDSTAS
-627 VVTLPLDSSTGVVPT
+627 V
-642 ASAAFTGTESDELGL
+642 
-657 DTATIV
+657 
-663 NGVDAIVSGTVT
+663 
-675 FLSQSLTELDFSAVT
+675 
-690 DYDDVASVLQTA
+690 
-702 LRATSS
+702 
-708 TDLDNV
+708 
-714 EVDYDGSLFV
+714 FV

-774 SLTGLDFSAVT
+774 
-785 DYDDVA
+785 
-791 SVLQDALRA
+791 
-800 ASVTALASVE
+800 
-810 VAYQGGVFV
+810 
-819 VIIPLDSQG
+819 
-828 AATSVSGAFTGDNA
+828 
-842 DELGLDTATIVD
+842 
-854 GVSSIQSGTV
+854 
-864 TFLSQTLTGLDFSA
+864 TLTGLDFSD
-878 VTDYDGVASALQT
+878 VTDYGGVASVLQT
-891 ALRATSATSLD
+891 ALRGTDSESLD
-902 EVEVA
+902 ELEVA

-927 TSVSAAFTGSES
+927 TNVSAAFTGSES

-957 SGSVTLLDETFSGLD
+957 SGSVTLLDETFSSLD
-972 FSSVTDYDDVAS
+972 FSAVTDYDDVAS

-998 DDVEVAYDSD
+998 DAAEVAYDSD

-1048 GIDTITVGSVTFH
+1048 GIDTITAGSVTFH
-1061 GASLTGLDLSS
+1061 GASLTGLDFSS
-1072 VAGYDDVAA
+1072 VVGYDDVAA
-1081 VVQNALRGSSVAT
+1081 VVQNALRGSSVTT

-1105 QFVLTLPLGLDG
+1105 QFVLTLPLSSDG

-1122 TEAFTGDTADELGL
+1122 SDPFTGDNADELGL

-1158 SISVDFTGAVS
+1158 SIPVDFTGADS

-1207 RLGFDSTSGDPYAIN
+1207 RLGFDSTIGDPYAIT

-1242 GGGIVRGQASEPIED
+1242 GGGIVQGQASEPIED

-1274 DSSITASA
+1274 DSGITTGA

-1368 TTPDIVTTAQKEE
+1368 TSPDIVTTAQKEE

-1399 AEGWTQAGDWI
+1399 AEGWTQSGDWI

-1419 TKAIQTEVYNLL
+1419 TKAMQSEVYNLL

-1472 AVANDIRLA
+1472 AVANNIRLA

>member
-1 MTLGIQDIV
+1 M
-10 EVRAQITPRGAGGRE
+10 
-25 FGRTLLF
+25 
-32 TTDPTLDAGAGRVR
+32 
-46 VFASMDEVARTFAA
+46 
-60 DSGPYQAAQVYFS
+60 
-73 QVPYPRNLVIGR
+73 IGR

-93 RLTGGIP
+93 RLTGG
-100 RALEQITGSPTVV
+100 SPTVV
-113 RGSGIVASLDT
+113 RGNGTVASLDT

-131 LTGAG
+131 LTGTG
-136 MVSDL
+136 M
-141 VNFYGRATVL
+141 
-151 TGAGT
+151 
-156 VADLVNFHGRATV
+156 VADLVNFLGCATV
-169 LTGAGTVA
+169 LTGT
-177 DLVNFHGR
+177 
-185 ATVLTGAGTVADLVN
+185 GTVADLVN

-221 GRSTVLTGTGT
+221 GRATILTGTGTVADLVNFHGRATVLTGTGT
-232 VADLVNFHGRSTV
+232 VADLVNFHGRATV

-258 YGRATV
+258 HGRATVVTGTGTVADLVNFHGRATV

-270 VASLTTLQG
+270 VADLVNFHGRATVLTGTGTVADLVNFHGRATVVTGTGTVADLVNFHGRATVVTGTGTVASLATLPG
-279 ITSGTVTFLGQT
+279 ITSGTVTFLSQT

-310 QAALRATSATSLDEV
+310 Q
-325 EVAYDSTASA
+325 
-335 FVVTLPLDSS
+335 
-345 TGVVPTAS
+345 
-353 AAFTGDDADELGL
+353 
-366 DTATIVNGV
+366 
-375 DAIVSGTVTFLSQSL
+375 
-390 TGLDFSAVTD
+390 
-400 YDDVASVLQTALRAT
+400 
-415 SSTDLDNV
+415 
-423 EVAYDST
+423 
-430 ASAFVVTLPLDSST
+430 
-444 GVVPTASAAFTGT
+444 
-457 ESDELGLDTAT
+457 
-468 IVNGVDAIVSG
+468 
-479 TVTFLSQSLTGL
+479 
-491 DFSAVTDYD
+491 
-500 DVASVLQTALRATS
+500 TALRATS

-526 GSLFVVTLP
+526 SA
-535 LDSSGVVPTAS
+535 AS
-546 AAFTGDDADELGLDT
+546 A
-561 ATIINGVDA
+561 
-570 IKSGTVTFLSQTLTG
+570 
-585 LDFSSVTDYDDV
+585 
-597 ASTLQA
+597 
-603 ALRATSSTDLD
+603 
-614 NVEVAYDSTASAF
+614 
-627 VVTLPLDSSTGVVPT
+627 
-642 ASAAFTGTESDELGL
+642 
-657 DTATIV
+657 
-663 NGVDAIVSGTVT
+663 
-675 FLSQSLTELDFSAVT
+675 
-690 DYDDVASVLQTA
+690 
-702 LRATSS
+702 
-708 TDLDNV
+708 
-714 EVDYDGSLFV
+714 FV

-762 AIVSGTVTFLSQ
+762 AIQSGTVTFLSQ
-774 SLTGLDFSAVT
+774 TLTGLDFSDVTDYDEVAGVLQTALRATSATSLDEVEVVYDGSAFVVTLPLDSSGVVPTASAAFTGDDADELGLDTATIVNGVDAIQSGSVTLLDETFSSLDFSAVT

-828 AATSVSGAFTGDNA
+828 AATSVSGAFTGDTA
-842 DELGLDTATIVD
+842 DELGLDTATIVN
-854 GVSSIQSGTV
+854 GVDTIKSGTV
-864 TFLSQTLTGLDFSA
+864 TFLSET
-878 VTDYDGVASALQT
+878 VT
-891 ALRATSATSLD
+891 
-902 EVEVA
+902 
-907 YDSDASVFVVT
+907 
-918 IPLDSNGAA
+918 
-927 TSVSAAFTGSES
+927 
-939 DELGLDTATIVD
+939 
-951 GVSAIQ
+951 
-957 SGSVTLLDETFSGLD
+957 GLD
-972 FSSVTDYDDVAS
+972 FSSVAGYDEVAS

-998 DDVEVAYDSD
+998 DAVEVAYDSD

-1033 ATADEVGLDTVTIED
+1033 ATADEVGLDTATIED
-1048 GIDTITVGSVTFH
+1048 GIDTITAGSMTFH
-1061 GASLTGLDLSS
+1061 GASLTGLDFSS

-1105 QFVLTLPLGLDG
+1105 QFVLTLPLSLDG
-1117 SATEV
+1117 FATEV
-1122 TEAFTGDTADELGL
+1122 SGPFTGEHADELGL

-1158 SISVDFTGAVS
+1158 SISVDFTGADS

-1201 VGFFRV
+1201 AGFFWV

-1230 EPASALGLDSTS
+1230 EPASALGLDSIS
-1242 GGGIVRGQASEPIED
+1242 GGGIVQGQASEPIED

-1274 DSSITASA
+1274 DSSITTGA

-1289 WVQAKA
+1289 WVQAKV
-1295 HMLALDVVDEG
+1295 HMLALDLVDEG

-1335 RDGKALSLA
+1335 RDSKALSLA

-1419 TKAIQTEVYNLL
+1419 TKATQSEVYNLL

-1446 SIEAAIERVCE
+1446 SIETAIERVCE

-1481 SNNPAFEGFLPTG
+1481 TNNPAFDGFLPTG
-1494 YLVVIG
+1494 YLVAIG
-1500 SIADQLQIDRDARRS
+1500 SIADQLKIHRDARRS

>member
-25 FGRTLLF
+25 FGRTLLLP
-32 TTDPTLDAGAGRVR
+32 TDPTLDAGAGRVR
-46 VFASMDEVARTFAA
+46 VFASMDEVARTFTLG
-60 DSGPYQAAQVYFS
+60 SGSYQAAQVYFS

-93 RLTGGIP
+93 RLTGGSP

-113 RGSGIVASLDT
+113 RGSGTVASLDT

-131 LTGAG
+131 
-136 MVSDL
+136 V
-141 VNFYGRATVL
+141 
-151 TGAGT
+151 
-156 VADLVNFHGRATV
+156 
-169 LTGAGTVA
+169 
-177 DLVNFHGR
+177 
-185 ATVLTGAGTVADLVN
+185 
-200 FHGRATVL
+200 

-221 GRSTVLTGTGT
+221 GRT
-232 VADLVNFHGRSTV
+232 
-245 LTGTGTV
+245 
-252 ADLVNF
+252 
-258 YGRATV
+258 TV

-279 ITSGTVTFLGQT
+279 ITSGTVTFLSQT
-291 VTGLD
+291 LTGLD

-310 QAALRATSATSLDEV
+310 QTALRATSSTDLDNV
-325 EVAYDSTASA
+325 EVDYDSTASA

-345 TGVVPTAS
+345 
-353 AAFTGDDADELGL
+353 
-366 DTATIVNGV
+366 
-375 DAIVSGTVTFLSQSL
+375 
-390 TGLDFSAVTD
+390 
-400 YDDVASVLQTALRAT
+400 
-415 SSTDLDNV
+415 
-423 EVAYDST
+423 
-430 ASAFVVTLPLDSST
+430 

-479 TVTFLSQSLTGL
+479 TVTFLSQTLTGL
-491 DFSAVTDYD
+491 DFSDVTDLD

-514 STDLDNVEVDYD
+514 ATSLDEVEVVYD
-526 GSLFVVTLP
+526 GTAFVVTLP
-535 LDSSGVVPTAS
+535 LDSSGA
-546 AAFTGDDADELGLDT
+546 
-561 ATIINGVDA
+561 
-570 IKSGTVTFLSQTLTG
+570 
-585 LDFSSVTDYDDV
+585 
-597 ASTLQA
+597 
-603 ALRATSSTDLD
+603 ATS
-614 NVEVAYDSTASAF
+614 V
-627 VVTLPLDSSTGVVPT
+627 
-642 ASAAFTGTESDELGL
+642 
-657 DTATIV
+657 
-663 NGVDAIVSGTVT
+663 
-675 FLSQSLTELDFSAVT
+675 
-690 DYDDVASVLQTA
+690 
-702 LRATSS
+702 
-708 TDLDNV
+708 
-714 EVDYDGSLFV
+714 
-724 VTLPLDSS
+724 
-732 GVVPTASAAFT
+732 SAAFT

-774 SLTGLDFSAVT
+774 
-785 DYDDVA
+785 
-791 SVLQDALRA
+791 
-800 ASVTALASVE
+800 
-810 VAYQGGVFV
+810 
-819 VIIPLDSQG
+819 
-828 AATSVSGAFTGDNA
+828 
-842 DELGLDTATIVD
+842 
-854 GVSSIQSGTV
+854 
-864 TFLSQTLTGLDFSA
+864 TLTGLDFSSD
-878 VTDYDGVASALQT
+878 TDLDGVASTLQT
-891 ALRATSATSLD
+891 ALRATSSTDLD
-902 EVEVA
+902 NVEVD
-907 YDSDASVFVVT
+907 YDST
-918 IPLDSNGAA
+918 
-927 TSVSAAFTGSES
+927 
-939 DELGLDTATIVD
+939 
-951 GVSAIQ
+951 
-957 SGSVTLLDETFSGLD
+957 
-972 FSSVTDYDDVAS
+972 
-984 VLQTALRGATGTTL
+984 
-998 DDVEVAYDSD
+998 

-1048 GIDTITVGSVTFH
+1048 GIDTITAGSVTFH
-1061 GASLTGLDLSS
+1061 GASLTGLDFSS

-1081 VVQNALRGSSVAT
+1081 VVKNALRGSSVAT

-1105 QFVLTLPLGLDG
+1105 QFVFTLPLGLDG

-1158 SISVDFTGAVS
+1158 SISVDFTGADS

-1180 LRAVRAA
+1180 LRAVRAT

-1230 EPASALGLDSTS
+1230 EPASALGLDGTS
-1242 GGGIVRGQASEPIED
+1242 GGGIVQGQASEPIED
-1257 AMDAISGLDD
+1257 AIDAISGLDD

-1274 DSSITASA
+1274 DSSITTGA

-1295 HMLALDVVDEG
+1295 HMLVLDVVDEG

-1335 RDGKALSLA
+1335 RDSKALSLA

-1393 GPDAIF
+1393 GLDAIF

-1419 TKAIQTEVYNLL
+1419 TKAMQSEVYTLL

-1472 AVANDIRLA
+1472 AAANDIRLA
-1481 SNNPAFEGFLPTG
+1481 SNNPAFDGFLPTG

-1525 GAMHHVTIGLVF
+1525 GAMHHITIGLVF

>member
-25 FGRTLLF
+25 FGRTLLL
-32 TTDPTLDAGAGRVR
+32 TTDPTLGAGAGRVG
-46 VFASMDEVARTFAA
+46 VFASMDEVARTFTPG
-60 DSGPYQAAQVYFS
+60 SGPYQAAQVYFS

-93 RLTGGIP
+93 RLTGGSP

-113 RGSGIVASLDT
+113 RGSGTVASLET
-124 FHGRATV
+124 
-131 LTGAG
+131 
-136 MVSDL
+136 
-141 VNFYGRATVL
+141 FYGRATVL
-151 TGAGT
+151 TGTGM
-156 VADLVNFHGRATV
+156 VADLVNF
-169 LTGAGTVA
+169 L
-177 DLVNFHGR
+177 
-185 ATVLTGAGTVADLVN
+185 
-200 FHGRATVL
+200 GRATVL

-221 GRSTVLTGTGT
+221 GRATVLTGAGMVADLVNFYGRATVLTGTGT
-232 VADLVNFHGRSTV
+232 VADLVNFHGRATV
-245 LTGTGTV
+245 VTGTGTV

-258 YGRATV
+258 HGRATV
-264 LTGTGT
+264 VTGTGT

-279 ITSGTVTFLGQT
+279 ITSGTVTFLSQT
-291 VTGLD
+291 LTGLD

-310 QAALRATSATSLDEV
+310 QTALRATSSTDLDNVEVDYDSAASAFVVTLPLDSSGVVPTASAAFTGDDADELGLDTATIINGVDAIVSGTVTFLSQTLTGLDFSSVTDYDDVASTLQTALRATSATDLDNV
-325 EVAYDSTASA
+325 EVAYDSAASA

-375 DAIVSGTVTFLSQSL
+375 DAIVSGTVTFLSQTV

-400 YDDVASVLQTALRAT
+400 LDDVASVLQTALRAT
-415 SSTDLDNV
+415 SATSLDEV
-423 EVAYDST
+423 EVVYDG
-430 ASAFVVTLPLDSST
+430 SAFVVTLPLDSS

-468 IVNGVDAIVSG
+468 IVNGVDAI
-479 TVTFLSQSLTGL
+479 Q
-491 DFSAVTDYD
+491 
-500 DVASVLQTALRATS
+500 
-514 STDLDNVEVDYD
+514 
-526 GSLFVVTLP
+526 
-535 LDSSGVVPTAS
+535 
-546 AAFTGDDADELGLDT
+546 
-561 ATIINGVDA
+561 
-570 IKSGTVTFLSQTLTG
+570 SGTVTFLSQTLTS
-585 LDFSSVTDYDDV
+585 LDFSAVTDYDGV
-597 ASTLQA
+597 ASVLQT
-603 ALRATSSTDLD
+603 ALRAISSTDLD
-614 NVEVAYDSTASAF
+614 NVEVVYDSAASVF
-627 VVTLPLDSSTGVVPT
+627 VVTIPLASNGAATSV
-642 ASAAFTGTESDELGL
+642 SAAFTGSESDELGL

-663 NGVDAIVSGTVT
+663 DGVSAIQSGTVT
-675 FLSQSLTELDFSAVT
+675 FLSQTFS
-690 DYDDVASVLQTA
+690 
-702 LRATSS
+702 
-708 TDLDNV
+708 
-714 EVDYDGSLFV
+714 
-724 VTLPLDSS
+724 
-732 GVVPTASAAFT
+732 
-743 GDDAD
+743 
-748 ELGLDTAT
+748 
-756 IVNGVD
+756 
-762 AIVSGTVTFLSQ
+762 
-774 SLTGLDFSAVT
+774 GLDFSSVT

-828 AATSVSGAFTGDNA
+828 AATSVSAAFTGDDS

-854 GVSSIQSGTV
+854 GVSAIQSGTV

-878 VTDYDGVASALQT
+878 VTDYD
-891 ALRATSATSLD
+891 
-902 EVEVA
+902 
-907 YDSDASVFVVT
+907 
-918 IPLDSNGAA
+918 
-927 TSVSAAFTGSES
+927 
-939 DELGLDTATIVD
+939 
-951 GVSAIQ
+951 
-957 SGSVTLLDETFSGLD
+957 
-972 FSSVTDYDDVAS
+972 DVAA

-998 DDVEVAYDSD
+998 DAVEVAYDSD

-1025 AVTAAFTG
+1025 AVIAAFTG
-1033 ATADEVGLDTVTIED
+1033 ATADEVGLGTVTIED
-1048 GIDTITVGSVTFH
+1048 GIDTITAGSVTFH
-1061 GASLTGLDLSS
+1061 GASLAGLDFSS

-1117 SATEV
+1117 FATEV
-1122 TEAFTGDTADELGL
+1122 SGPFTGEHADELGL
-1136 DTVDITAGVDGIGAG
+1136 GTVEITAGVNGIGAG
-1151 SLTWHGS
+1151 SLTWQGYT
-1158 SISVDFTGAVS
+1158 ISGLDFTGAAS

-1174 STLQTA
+1174 NIVQTS
-1180 LRAVRAA
+1180 LRAVTASG
-1187 ARADLRSATVEFDP
+1187 RADLRSASVEYDP
-1201 VGFFRV
+1201 ADFFRAS
-1207 RLGFDSTSGDPYAIN
+1207 LGFRTNGDPYPIN
-1222 GFMADDAQ
+1222 GFKVDVAQ
-1230 EPASALGLDSTS
+1230 GAASALGLDNAS
-1242 GGGIVRGQASEPIED
+1242 GGSIDPGHASETIED

-1274 DSSITASA
+1274 DSSITTGA

-1289 WVQAKA
+1289 WVQAKV

-1335 RDGKALSLA
+1335 RDNKALSLA

-1349 VNFDG
+1349 VNFEG
-1354 QNALITPKFKSLPG
+1354 QNTLITPKFKSLPG
-1368 TTPDIVTTAQKEE
+1368 TTPDIVTTSQKEE

-1393 GPDAIF
+1393 GLDAIF

-1419 TKAIQTEVYNLL
+1419 TKAMQSEVYTLL

-1472 AVANDIRLA
+1472 PVANDIRLA
-1481 SNNPAFEGFLPTG
+1481 SNNPSFEGFLPTG

-1500 SIADQLQIDRDARRS
+1500 SIADQPQIDRDDRRS

>member
-10 EVRAQITPRGAGGRE
+10 EVKAEITPRGAGGGE
-25 FGRTLLF
+25 FGRTLLLA
-32 TTDPTLDAGAGRVR
+32 TDPTLGAGAGRVG

-93 RLTGGIP
+93 RLTGGSP
-100 RALEQITGSPTVV
+100 ASLETFHGRPTVV
-113 RGSGIVASLDT
+113 RGSGTVASLDT

-136 MVSDL
+136 MV
-141 VNFYGRATVL
+141 
-151 TGAGT
+151 
-156 VADLVNFHGRATV
+156 ADLVNF
-169 LTGAGTVA
+169 L
-177 DLVNFHGR
+177 
-185 ATVLTGAGTVADLVN
+185 
-200 FHGRATVL
+200 GRATVL
-208 TGTGTVADLVNFH
+208 TGTGTVADLVNFLGRATVLTGTGTVADLINFH
-221 GRSTVLTGTGT
+221 GRATVVTGTGT
-232 VADLVNFHGRSTV
+232 VADLVNFH
-245 LTGTGTV
+245 
-252 ADLVNF
+252 
-258 YGRATV
+258 GRATV

-296 FSSDTDLDGVASTL
+296 FSSDTDLDGVAS
-310 QAALRATSATSLDEV
+310 
-325 EVAYDSTASA
+325 
-335 FVVTLPLDSS
+335 
-345 TGVVPTAS
+345 
-353 AAFTGDDADELGL
+353 
-366 DTATIVNGV
+366 
-375 DAIVSGTVTFLSQSL
+375 
-390 TGLDFSAVTD
+390 
-400 YDDVASVLQTALRAT
+400 VLQTALRAT

-430 ASAFVVTLPLDSST
+430 ASA
-444 GVVPTASAAFTGT
+444 
-457 ESDELGLDTAT
+457 
-468 IVNGVDAIVSG
+468 
-479 TVTFLSQSLTGL
+479 
-491 DFSAVTDYD
+491 
-500 DVASVLQTALRATS
+500 
-514 STDLDNVEVDYD
+514 
-526 GSLFVVTLP
+526 FVVTLP

-585 LDFSSVTDYDDV
+585 LDFSDV
-597 ASTLQA
+597 
-603 ALRATSSTDLD
+603 TDLD
-614 NVEVAYDSTASAF
+614 
-627 VVTLPLDSSTGVVPT
+627 G
-642 ASAAFTGTESDELGL
+642 
-657 DTATIV
+657 
-663 NGVDAIVSGTVT
+663 
-675 FLSQSLTELDFSAVT
+675 
-690 DYDDVASVLQTA
+690 VASVLQTA

-708 TDLDNV
+708 TDLDNA
-714 EVDYDGSLFV
+714 EVTYDSAASAFV

-732 GVVPTASAAFT
+732 TGVVPTASAAFT

-774 SLTGLDFSAVT
+774 TVTGLDFSAVT
-785 DYDDVA
+785 DLDDVA
-791 SVLQDALRA
+791 SV
-800 ASVTALASVE
+800 
-810 VAYQGGVFV
+810 
-819 VIIPLDSQG
+819 
-828 AATSVSGAFTGDNA
+828 
-842 DELGLDTATIVD
+842 
-854 GVSSIQSGTV
+854 
-864 TFLSQTLTGLDFSA
+864 
-878 VTDYDGVASALQT
+878 LQT

-902 EVEVA
+902 EVEVVYDGSA
-907 YDSDASVFVVT
+907 FVVTLPLDSSGVVPTASAAFTGTESDELGLDTATIVNGVDAIKSGTVTFLGQTLTGLDFSSVTDYDEVASVLQTALRATSSTDLDNVEVDYDSTASVFVVT
-918 IPLDSNGAA
+918 IPLASNGAA

-972 FSSVTDYDDVAS
+972 FSSVTDYDEVAS
-984 VLQTALRGATGTTL
+984 VLQTALRGATGTRL
-998 DDVEVAYDSD
+998 DAVEVAYDSD

-1033 ATADEVGLDTVTIED
+1033 ATADEMGLDTVTIED
-1048 GIDTITVGSVTFH
+1048 GIDTITAGSVTFH
-1061 GASLTGLDLSS
+1061 GASLTGLNFSS

-1081 VVQNALRGSSVAT
+1081 VVQNALRGSSET
-1094 LDAVEVEHDGS
+1094 DLDQVEVAYVDGG
-1105 QFVLTLPLGLDG
+1105 FVITLPLGLDG

-1122 TEAFTGDTADELGL
+1122 SGPFTGEHADELGL
-1136 DTVDITAGVDGIGAG
+1136 GTVEITTGVDGIGAG

-1158 SISVDFTGAVS
+1158 AISVDFTGADS

-1174 STLQTA
+1174 SILQAA
-1180 LRAVRAA
+1180 LRAVTAS
-1187 ARADLRSATVEFDP
+1187 ARADLRSASVEYDP
-1201 VGFFRV
+1201 AGFFQVSLGFRMNGSPYPIVGFV
-1207 RLGFDSTSGDPYAIN
+1207 LDVSQGA
-1222 GFMADDAQ
+1222 
-1230 EPASALGLDSTS
+1230 ASALGLDSTS
-1242 GGGIVRGQASEPIED
+1242 GGSIVQGHASEPIED
-1257 AMDAISGLDD
+1257 AMDSISGLDD

-1274 DSSITASA
+1274 DSSITTGS
-1282 DLLSLSR
+1282 DLLALSR
-1289 WVQAKA
+1289 WVQAKT

-1312 STSLAAQLSALE
+1312 STSLAAQLSALG

-1349 VNFDG
+1349 VNFAG
-1354 QNALITPKFKSLPG
+1354 QNTLITPKFKSLPA
-1368 TTPDIVTTAQKEE
+1368 TIPDVVTADQKEE

-1419 TKAIQTEVYNLL
+1419 TKAMQNEVYSLL

-1446 SIEAAIERVCE
+1446 SIEAAVERVCE
-1457 AGRRNGGIAPGRVSE
+1457 AGRRNGGIASGRVSE
-1472 AVANDIRLA
+1472 AVANHIRLA
-1481 SNNPAFEGFLPTG
+1481 TNNPAFDGFLPTG
-1494 YLVVIG
+1494 YLVAIG

-1525 GAMHHVTIGLVF
+1525 GAIHHITIGLVF

>member
-1 MTLGIQDIV
+1 MTLSIQDIV

-93 RLTGGIP
+93 RLTGGSP
-100 RALEQITGSPTVV
+100 SALEQITGSPTVV
-113 RGSGIVASLDT
+113 RSSGTVASLDT

-131 LTGAG
+131 LTGTG
-136 MVSDL
+136 M
-141 VNFYGRATVL
+141 
-151 TGAGT
+151 
-156 VADLVNFHGRATV
+156 VADLVNF
-169 LTGAGTVA
+169 L
-177 DLVNFHGR
+177 
-185 ATVLTGAGTVADLVN
+185 
-200 FHGRATVL
+200 GRATVL

-221 GRSTVLTGTGT
+221 GRATVLTGTGMVADLVNFLGRATVLTGTGT
-232 VADLVNFHGRSTV
+232 VADLVNFHGRATV
-245 LTGTGTV
+245 VTGTGTV

-258 YGRATV
+258 HGRATV

-279 ITSGTVTFLGQT
+279 ITSGTVTFLSQT

-296 FSSDTDLDGVASTL
+296 FSSDTDLDGVAATL
-310 QAALRATSATSLDEV
+310 QTALRATSSTDLDNV
-325 EVAYDSTASA
+325 EVDYDSTASA

-375 DAIVSGTVTFLSQSL
+375 DAITSGTVTFLSQTVTS
-390 TGLDFSAVTD
+390 LDFSSVTD
-400 YDDVASVLQTALRAT
+400 YDGVASVLQTALRAT
-415 SSTDLDNV
+415 SSTDLDNA
-423 EVAYDST
+423 EVTYDSA
-430 ASAFVVTLPLDSST
+430 ASVFVVTLPLDSST
-444 GVVPTASAAFTGT
+444 GVVPTASAAFTGDDADELGLDTATIVNGVDAITSGTVTFLSQTLTGLDFSSDNDLDGVASTLQTALRATSSTDLDNVEVDYDSTGAAFVVTIPLDSSGEATSVSAAFTGT

-468 IVNGVDAIVSG
+468 IVNGVDAI
-479 TVTFLSQSLTGL
+479 Q
-491 DFSAVTDYD
+491 
-500 DVASVLQTALRATS
+500 
-514 STDLDNVEVDYD
+514 
-526 GSLFVVTLP
+526 
-535 LDSSGVVPTAS
+535 
-546 AAFTGDDADELGLDT
+546 
-561 ATIINGVDA
+561 
-570 IKSGTVTFLSQTLTG
+570 SGTVTFLSQTLTG
-585 LDFSSVTDYDDV
+585 LDFS
-597 ASTLQA
+597 
-603 ALRATSSTDLD
+603 
-614 NVEVAYDSTASAF
+614 
-627 VVTLPLDSSTGVVPT
+627 
-642 ASAAFTGTESDELGL
+642 
-657 DTATIV
+657 
-663 NGVDAIVSGTVT
+663 
-675 FLSQSLTELDFSAVT
+675 AVT
-690 DYDDVASVLQTA
+690 DYNGVASVLQTA

-708 TDLDNV
+708 TDMDNV
-714 EVDYDGSLFV
+714 EVVYDSDASAFV

-762 AIVSGTVTFLSQ
+762 AIQSGSVTLLDETFS
-774 SLTGLDFSAVT
+774 SLDFSAVT

-828 AATSVSGAFTGDNA
+828 AATSVS
-842 DELGLDTATIVD
+842 
-854 GVSSIQSGTV
+854 
-864 TFLSQTLTGLDFSA
+864 
-878 VTDYDGVASALQT
+878 
-891 ALRATSATSLD
+891 
-902 EVEVA
+902 
-907 YDSDASVFVVT
+907 
-918 IPLDSNGAA
+918 
-927 TSVSAAFTGSES
+927 AAFTGTES

-957 SGSVTLLDETFSGLD
+957 SGSVTFLSETVTGLD
-972 FSSVTDYDDVAS
+972 FSSVMDYDGVAS

-998 DDVEVAYDSD
+998 DAVEVAYDSD

-1025 AVTAAFTG
+1025 AVTGAFTG
-1033 ATADEVGLDTVTIED
+1033 DDADELGLDTVTIED
-1048 GIDTITVGSVTFH
+1048 GIDTITAGSVTFH
-1061 GASLTGLDLSS
+1061 GASLTGLDFSS

-1081 VVQNALRGSSVAT
+1081 VLQNALRGSSVAT

-1117 SATEV
+1117 PATEV
-1122 TEAFTGDTADELGL
+1122 SGPFTGEHADELGL

-1158 SISVDFTGAVS
+1158 SISVDFTGADS

-1242 GGGIVRGQASEPIED
+1242 GGGIVQGQASEPIED

-1274 DSSITASA
+1274 DSSITTGA

-1289 WVQAKA
+1289 WVQAKV
-1295 HMLALDVVDEG
+1295 HMLALDVVGEG

-1312 STSLAAQLSALE
+1312 STSLAAQLSSLE

-1335 RDGKALSLA
+1335 RDSKALSLA

-1354 QNALITPKFKSLPG
+1354 QNTLITPKFKSLPA
-1368 TTPDIVTTAQKEE
+1368 TTPDIVTTAHKEE

-1399 AEGWTQAGDWI
+1399 AEGWTQSGDWI

-1419 TKAIQTEVYNLL
+1419 TKAMQSEVYNLL

-1481 SNNPAFEGFLPTG
+1481 SNNPAFNGFLPAG
-1494 YLVVIG
+1494 YLVAIG
-1500 SIADQLQIDRDARRS
+1500 SIADQLQIHRDARVS

>member
-25 FGRTLLF
+25 FGRTLLL

-46 VFASMDEVARTFAA
+46 VFASMDEVARTFTPG
-60 DSGPYQAAQVYFS
+60 SGSYQSAQVYFS

-93 RLTGGIP
+93 RLTGGSP

-113 RGSGIVASLDT
+113 RG
-124 FHGRATV
+124 
-131 LTGAG
+131 AG
-136 MVSDL
+136 M
-141 VNFYGRATVL
+141 
-151 TGAGT
+151 

-169 LTGAGTVA
+169 LTGAGMVA

-185 ATVLTGAGTVADLVN
+185 ATVLTGAGMVADLVN

-221 GRSTVLTGTGT
+221 GR
-232 VADLVNFHGRSTV
+232 ATV

-264 LTGTGT
+264 VTGTGT

-310 QAALRATSATSLDEV
+310 QTALRATSSTDLDNV
-325 EVAYDSTASA
+325 EVDYDSAASA

-345 TGVVPTAS
+345 SGVVPTAS

-375 DAIVSGTVTFLSQSL
+375 DAITSGTVTFLSQTV
-390 TGLDFSAVTD
+390 TGLDFSSVTD
-400 YDDVASVLQTALRAT
+400 YDGVASVLQTALRAT

-423 EVAYDST
+423 EVDYDSAASAFVVTLPLDSSSGVVPT
-430 ASAFVVTLPLDSST
+430 ASAAFTGDDSDELGLDTATIVNGVDAITSGTVTFLSQTLTGLDFSAVTDYDGVASVLQTALRATSSTDLDNVEVDYDSAASVFVVTLPLDSST

-479 TVTFLSQSLTGL
+479 SVTFLSETVTGL
-491 DFSAVTDYD
+491 DFSGVTDYD
-500 DVASVLQTALRATS
+500 
-514 STDLDNVEVDYD
+514 E
-526 GSLFVVTLP
+526 
-535 LDSSGVVPTAS
+535 
-546 AAFTGDDADELGLDT
+546 
-561 ATIINGVDA
+561 
-570 IKSGTVTFLSQTLTG
+570 
-585 LDFSSVTDYDDV
+585 
-597 ASTLQA
+597 
-603 ALRATSSTDLD
+603 
-614 NVEVAYDSTASAF
+614 
-627 VVTLPLDSSTGVVPT
+627 
-642 ASAAFTGTESDELGL
+642 
-657 DTATIV
+657 
-663 NGVDAIVSGTVT
+663 
-675 FLSQSLTELDFSAVT
+675 
-690 DYDDVASVLQTA
+690 
-702 LRATSS
+702 
-708 TDLDNV
+708 
-714 EVDYDGSLFV
+714 
-724 VTLPLDSS
+724 
-732 GVVPTASAAFT
+732 
-743 GDDAD
+743 
-748 ELGLDTAT
+748 
-756 IVNGVD
+756 
-762 AIVSGTVTFLSQ
+762 
-774 SLTGLDFSAVT
+774 
-785 DYDDVA
+785 VA

-828 AATSVSGAFTGDNA
+828 AATSVSAAFTGTEA

-854 GVSSIQSGTV
+854 GVSAIQSGTV

-878 VTDYDGVASALQT
+878 VTDYD
-891 ALRATSATSLD
+891 
-902 EVEVA
+902 
-907 YDSDASVFVVT
+907 
-918 IPLDSNGAA
+918 
-927 TSVSAAFTGSES
+927 
-939 DELGLDTATIVD
+939 
-951 GVSAIQ
+951 
-957 SGSVTLLDETFSGLD
+957 
-972 FSSVTDYDDVAS
+972 DVAA

-998 DDVEVAYDSD
+998 DAVEVAYDSD

-1025 AVTAAFTG
+1025 AVSAAFTG

-1048 GIDTITVGSVTFH
+1048 GIDTITAGSVTFH
-1061 GASLTGLDLSS
+1061 GASLTGLDFGS

-1117 SATEV
+1117 PATEV
-1122 TEAFTGDTADELGL
+1122 SGPFTGEHADELGL

-1158 SISVDFTGAVS
+1158 SISVDFTGADS

-1242 GGGIVRGQASEPIED
+1242 GGGIVQGQASEPIEE

-1274 DSSITASA
+1274 DSSITTGA

-1335 RDGKALSLA
+1335 RDNKALSLA

-1354 QNALITPKFKSLPG
+1354 EDTLITTKFKSLPR
-1368 TTPDIVTTAQKEE
+1368 TVPDIVTTTQKEE

-1419 TKAIQTEVYNLL
+1419 TKAMQNEVYNLL

-1472 AVANDIRLA
+1472 AVANNIRLA
-1481 SNNPAFEGFLPTG
+1481 TNNPTFEGFLPTG
-1494 YLVVIG
+1494 YLVAIG
-1500 SIADQLQIDRDARRS
+1500 SIADQLQIDRDDRRS

>member
-1 MTLGIQDIV
+1 MTLSIQDIV
-10 EVRAQITPRGAGGRE
+10 EVRAQITARGAGGRE

-93 RLTGGIP
+93 RLTGGSP
-100 RALEQITGSPTVV
+100 SALEQITGSPTVV
-113 RGSGIVASLDT
+113 RSSGTVASLDT

-131 LTGAG
+131 LTGTG
-136 MVSDL
+136 MVADL
-141 VNFYGRATVL
+141 VNFLGRATVL
-151 TGAGT
+151 TGTGT

-169 LTGAGTVA
+169 VTGT
-177 DLVNFHGR
+177 
-185 ATVLTGAGTVADLVN
+185 GTVADLVN

-208 TGTGTVADLVNFH
+208 TGTGTVADLVNFY
-221 GRSTVLTGTGT
+221 GRATVVTGTGT
-232 VADLVNFHGRSTV
+232 VADLVNFH
-245 LTGTGTV
+245 
-252 ADLVNF
+252 
-258 YGRATV
+258 GRATV

-279 ITSGTVTFLGQT
+279 ITSGTVTFLSQT
-291 VTGLD
+291 LTGLD
-296 FSSDTDLDGVASTL
+296 FSSDTDLDGVAATL
-310 QAALRATSATSLDEV
+310 QTALRATSSTDLDNV
-325 EVAYDSTASA
+325 EVDYDSTASA

-375 DAIVSGTVTFLSQSL
+375 DAITSGTVTFLSQTVTS
-390 TGLDFSAVTD
+390 LDFSSVTD
-400 YDDVASVLQTALRAT
+400 YDGVASVLQTALRAT
-415 SSTDLDNV
+415 SSTDLDNA
-423 EVAYDST
+423 EVTYDSA
-430 ASAFVVTLPLDSST
+430 ASVFVVTLPLDSST
-444 GVVPTASAAFTGT
+444 GVVPTASAAFTGDDADELGLDTATIVNGVDAITSGTVTFLSQTLTGLDFSSDNDLDGVASTLQTALRATSSTDLDNVEVDYDSTGAAFVVTIPLDSSGEATSVSAAFTGT

-468 IVNGVDAIVSG
+468 IVNGVDAI
-479 TVTFLSQSLTGL
+479 Q
-491 DFSAVTDYD
+491 
-500 DVASVLQTALRATS
+500 
-514 STDLDNVEVDYD
+514 
-526 GSLFVVTLP
+526 
-535 LDSSGVVPTAS
+535 
-546 AAFTGDDADELGLDT
+546 
-561 ATIINGVDA
+561 
-570 IKSGTVTFLSQTLTG
+570 SGTVTFLSQTLTG
-585 LDFSSVTDYDDV
+585 LDFS
-597 ASTLQA
+597 
-603 ALRATSSTDLD
+603 
-614 NVEVAYDSTASAF
+614 
-627 VVTLPLDSSTGVVPT
+627 
-642 ASAAFTGTESDELGL
+642 
-657 DTATIV
+657 
-663 NGVDAIVSGTVT
+663 
-675 FLSQSLTELDFSAVT
+675 AVT
-690 DYDDVASVLQTA
+690 DYNGVASVLQTA

-708 TDLDNV
+708 TDMDNV
-714 EVDYDGSLFV
+714 EVVYDSDASAFV

-762 AIVSGTVTFLSQ
+762 AIQSGSVTLLDETFS
-774 SLTGLDFSAVT
+774 SLDFSAVT

-828 AATSVSGAFTGDNA
+828 AATSVS
-842 DELGLDTATIVD
+842 
-854 GVSSIQSGTV
+854 
-864 TFLSQTLTGLDFSA
+864 
-878 VTDYDGVASALQT
+878 
-891 ALRATSATSLD
+891 
-902 EVEVA
+902 
-907 YDSDASVFVVT
+907 
-918 IPLDSNGAA
+918 
-927 TSVSAAFTGSES
+927 AAFTGTES

-957 SGSVTLLDETFSGLD
+957 SGSVTFLSETVTGLD
-972 FSSVTDYDDVAS
+972 FSSVMDYDGVAS

-998 DDVEVAYDSD
+998 DAVEVAYDSD

-1033 ATADEVGLDTVTIED
+1033 DDADELGLDTVTIED
-1048 GIDTITVGSVTFH
+1048 GIDTITAGSVTFH
-1061 GASLTGLDLSS
+1061 GASLTGLDFSS

-1081 VVQNALRGSSVAT
+1081 VLQNALRGSSVAT

-1117 SATEV
+1117 PATEV
-1122 TEAFTGDTADELGL
+1122 SGPFTGEHADELGL

-1158 SISVDFTGAVS
+1158 SISVDFTGADS

-1207 RLGFDSTSGDPYAIN
+1207 RLGFDSTSGDPYAIT

-1242 GGGIVRGQASEPIED
+1242 GGGIVQGQASEPIED

-1274 DSSITASA
+1274 DSSITTGA

-1289 WVQAKA
+1289 WVQAKV

-1368 TTPDIVTTAQKEE
+1368 TTPDIVTTAHKEE

-1399 AEGWTQAGDWI
+1399 AEGWTQSGDWI

-1419 TKAIQTEVYNLL
+1419 TKAMQSEVYNLL

-1481 SNNPAFEGFLPTG
+1481 SNNPAFNGFLPAG
-1494 YLVVIG
+1494 YLVAIG
-1500 SIADQLQIDRDARRS
+1500 SIADQLQIHRDARVS

>member
-1 MTLGIQDIV
+1 M
-10 EVRAQITPRGAGGRE
+10 
-25 FGRTLLF
+25 
-32 TTDPTLDAGAGRVR
+32 
-46 VFASMDEVARTFAA
+46 
-60 DSGPYQAAQVYFS
+60 
-73 QVPYPRNLVIGR
+73 
-85 WINTRESA
+85 
-93 RLTGGIP
+93 
-100 RALEQITGSPTVV
+100 V
-113 RGSGIVASLDT
+113 RGSGTVASLDT

-131 LTGAG
+131 LTG
-136 MVSDL
+136 
-141 VNFYGRATVL
+141 T
-151 TGAGT
+151 
-156 VADLVNFHGRATV
+156 
-169 LTGAGTVA
+169 GTVA

-221 GRSTVLTGTGT
+221 GRTTVLTGTGT
-232 VADLVNFHGRSTV
+232 VADLVNFHGRATV

-258 YGRATV
+258 HGRATV
-264 LTGTGT
+264 VTGTGT

-310 QAALRATSATSLDEV
+310 Q
-325 EVAYDSTASA
+325 
-335 FVVTLPLDSS
+335 
-345 TGVVPTAS
+345 
-353 AAFTGDDADELGL
+353 
-366 DTATIVNGV
+366 
-375 DAIVSGTVTFLSQSL
+375 
-390 TGLDFSAVTD
+390 
-400 YDDVASVLQTALRAT
+400 TALRAT
-415 SSTDLDNV
+415 SSTDLDNA
-423 EVAYDST
+423 EVTYDST
-430 ASAFVVTLPLDSST
+430 ASA
-444 GVVPTASAAFTGT
+444 
-457 ESDELGLDTAT
+457 
-468 IVNGVDAIVSG
+468 
-479 TVTFLSQSLTGL
+479 
-491 DFSAVTDYD
+491 
-500 DVASVLQTALRATS
+500 
-514 STDLDNVEVDYD
+514 
-526 GSLFVVTLP
+526 
-535 LDSSGVVPTAS
+535 
-546 AAFTGDDADELGLDT
+546 
-561 ATIINGVDA
+561 
-570 IKSGTVTFLSQTLTG
+570 
-585 LDFSSVTDYDDV
+585 
-597 ASTLQA
+597 
-603 ALRATSSTDLD
+603 
-614 NVEVAYDSTASAF
+614 
-627 VVTLPLDSSTGVVPT
+627 
-642 ASAAFTGTESDELGL
+642 
-657 DTATIV
+657 
-663 NGVDAIVSGTVT
+663 
-675 FLSQSLTELDFSAVT
+675 
-690 DYDDVASVLQTA
+690 
-702 LRATSS
+702 
-708 TDLDNV
+708 
-714 EVDYDGSLFV
+714 FV

-762 AIVSGTVTFLSQ
+762 AITSGTVTFQ
-774 SLTGLDFSAVT
+774 
-785 DYDDVA
+785 
-791 SVLQDALRA
+791 
-800 ASVTALASVE
+800 
-810 VAYQGGVFV
+810 
-819 VIIPLDSQG
+819 
-828 AATSVSGAFTGDNA
+828 
-842 DELGLDTATIVD
+842 
-854 GVSSIQSGTV
+854 
-864 TFLSQTLTGLDFSA
+864 SQT
-878 VTDYDGVASALQT
+878 V
-891 ALRATSATSLD
+891 
-902 EVEVA
+902 
-907 YDSDASVFVVT
+907 
-918 IPLDSNGAA
+918 
-927 TSVSAAFTGSES
+927 
-939 DELGLDTATIVD
+939 
-951 GVSAIQ
+951 
-957 SGSVTLLDETFSGLD
+957 SGLD

-984 VLQTALRGATGTTL
+984 VLQTALRATSSTDLDNAEVTYDSTASAFVVTLPLDSSGVVPTASAAFTGDDADELGLDTATIVNGVDAITSGTVTFQSQTVSGLDFSSVTDYDDVASVLQTALRATSSTDLDNAEVTYDSTASAFVVTLALGPSTGVVPIASAAFTGTESDELGLDTATIVNGVSAIQSGTVTFLSQTLTGLDFSSVTDYDDVASVLQTALRATSATSLDEVEIAYDGSVFVVTLPLDSSGAATSVSAAFTGDDADELGLDTATIVNGVDAITAGTVTFLSETVTGLDFSAVTDYDDVASTLQTALRATSSTDLDNVEVVYDSAASVFVVTLPLDSSSGVVPTASAAFTGTESDELGLDTATIVNGVDAIVSGTVTFLSETVTGLDFSSVAGYDDVASVLQTALRGATGTTL
-998 DDVEVAYDSD
+998 DAVEVAYDSD

-1025 AVTAAFTG
+1025 AVIAAFTG

-1048 GIDTITVGSVTFH
+1048 GIDTITAGSVTFH
-1061 GASLTGLDLSS
+1061 GASLTGLDFSS

-1105 QFVLTLPLGLDG
+1105 QFVLTLPLSLDG

-1122 TEAFTGDTADELGL
+1122 SGPVTGEHADELGL

-1158 SISVDFTGAVS
+1158 SIPVDFAGADS

-1207 RLGFDSTSGDPYAIN
+1207 RLGFDPNTDDPYPIN
-1222 GFMADDAQ
+1222 GFMADVAQ

-1242 GGGIVRGQASEPIED
+1242 GGGIVQGQASEPIED

-1274 DSSITASA
+1274 DSSITTGA

-1289 WVQAKA
+1289 WVQAKT

-1335 RDGKALSLA
+1335 RDNKALSLA

-1354 QNALITPKFKSLPG
+1354 QNTLITPKFKSLPA
-1368 TTPDIVTTAQKEE
+1368 TTPDIVTTAHKGE

-1419 TKAIQTEVYNLL
+1419 TKAIQSEVYTLL
-1431 RQHPTRVPQTAEGLA
+1431 RQHPTRVPQTPEGLA
-1446 SIEAAIERVCE
+1446 SIETAIERVCE
-1457 AGRRNGGIAPGRVSE
+1457 AGRRNGGIASGRVSE

-1481 SNNPAFEGFLPTG
+1481 INNPDFDGFLTRG
-1494 YLVVIG
+1494 YLVVVG
-1500 SIADQLQIDRDARRS
+1500 SIADQLEQDRNARKA
-1515 PTIRVWLKGS
+1515 PPARVWITGS
-1525 GAMHHVTIGLVF
+1525 GAMHSATIILTFAG
-1537 TG
+1537 

>member
-1 MTLGIQDIV
+1 MTLSIQDIV

-93 RLTGGIP
+93 RLTGGSP
-100 RALEQITGSPTVV
+100 SALEQITGSPTVV
-113 RGSGIVASLDT
+113 RSSGTVASLDT

-131 LTGAG
+131 LTGTG
-136 MVSDL
+136 MVADL
-141 VNFYGRATVL
+141 VNFLGRATVL
-151 TGAGT
+151 TGT
-156 VADLVNFHGRATV
+156 
-169 LTGAGTVA
+169 
-177 DLVNFHGR
+177 
-185 ATVLTGAGTVADLVN
+185 GTVADLVN

-221 GRSTVLTGTGT
+221 GRATVLTGTGT
-232 VADLVNFHGRSTV
+232 VADLVNFYGRATV
-245 LTGTGTV
+245 VTGTGTV

-279 ITSGTVTFLGQT
+279 ITSGTVTFLSQT
-291 VTGLD
+291 LTGLD
-296 FSSDTDLDGVASTL
+296 FSSDTDLDGVAATL
-310 QAALRATSATSLDEV
+310 QTALRATSSTDLDNVEVDYDSTASAFVVTLPLDSSTGVVPTASVAFTGDDADELGLDTATIVNGVDAITSGTVTFLSQTVTSLDFSSVTDYDGVASVLQTALRATSSTDLDNAEV
-325 EVAYDSTASA
+325 TYDSTASA

-375 DAIVSGTVTFLSQSL
+375 DAIVSGTVTFLSQTL
-390 TGLDFSAVTD
+390 TGLDFSDVTD
-400 YDDVASVLQTALRAT
+400 YDDVASTLQTALRAT

-423 EVAYDST
+423 EVDYDST
-430 ASAFVVTLPLDSST
+430 GAAFVVTIPLDSSGEAT
-444 GVVPTASAAFTGT
+444 SVSAAFTGT

-468 IVNGVDAIVSG
+468 IVNGVDAI
-479 TVTFLSQSLTGL
+479 Q
-491 DFSAVTDYD
+491 
-500 DVASVLQTALRATS
+500 
-514 STDLDNVEVDYD
+514 
-526 GSLFVVTLP
+526 
-535 LDSSGVVPTAS
+535 
-546 AAFTGDDADELGLDT
+546 
-561 ATIINGVDA
+561 
-570 IKSGTVTFLSQTLTG
+570 SGTVTFLSQTLTG
-585 LDFSSVTDYDDV
+585 LDFS
-597 ASTLQA
+597 
-603 ALRATSSTDLD
+603 
-614 NVEVAYDSTASAF
+614 
-627 VVTLPLDSSTGVVPT
+627 
-642 ASAAFTGTESDELGL
+642 
-657 DTATIV
+657 
-663 NGVDAIVSGTVT
+663 
-675 FLSQSLTELDFSAVT
+675 AVT
-690 DYDDVASVLQTA
+690 DYDGVASVLQTA

-708 TDLDNV
+708 TDMDNV
-714 EVDYDGSLFV
+714 EVVYDSDASAFV

-762 AIVSGTVTFLSQ
+762 AIQSGSVTLLGETFS
-774 SLTGLDFSAVT
+774 SLDFSAVT

-828 AATSVSGAFTGDNA
+828 AATSVSGAFTGDTA

-854 GVSSIQSGTV
+854 GVDTIKSGTV
-864 TFLSQTLTGLDFSA
+864 TFLSQTLT
-878 VTDYDGVASALQT
+878 
-891 ALRATSATSLD
+891 
-902 EVEVA
+902 
-907 YDSDASVFVVT
+907 
-918 IPLDSNGAA
+918 
-927 TSVSAAFTGSES
+927 
-939 DELGLDTATIVD
+939 
-951 GVSAIQ
+951 
-957 SGSVTLLDETFSGLD
+957 GLD

-984 VLQTALRGATGTTL
+984 VLQTALRGGTGTTL
-998 DDVEVAYDSD
+998 DAVEVAYDSD

-1048 GIDTITVGSVTFH
+1048 GIDTITAGSVTFH
-1061 GASLTGLDLSS
+1061 GASLTGLDFSS

-1105 QFVLTLPLGLDG
+1105 QFVFTLPLGLDG

-1122 TEAFTGDTADELGL
+1122 SGPFTGEHADELGL

-1158 SISVDFTGAVS
+1158 SISVDFTGADS

-1242 GGGIVRGQASEPIED
+1242 GGGIVQGQASEPIED

-1274 DSSITASA
+1274 DSSITTGA

-1335 RDGKALSLA
+1335 RDNKALSLA

-1354 QNALITPKFKSLPG
+1354 QNALITPKFKSLPA

-1419 TKAIQTEVYNLL
+1419 AKAMQSEVYTLL

-1457 AGRRNGGIAPGRVSE
+1457 AGRRNGGIAPGLVSE
-1472 AVANDIRLA
+1472 TVANDIRLA
-1481 SNNPAFEGFLPTG
+1481 TNNPAFDGFLATG
-1494 YLVVIG
+1494 YLVAIG
-1500 SIADQLQIDRDARRS
+1500 SIADQLQIHRDARRS

-1525 GAMHHVTIGLVF
+1525 GAMHYVTIELVF
-1537 TG
+1537 TE

>member
-10 EVRAQITPRGAGGRE
+10 EVRAQIEPRGAGGRE
-25 FGRTLLF
+25 FGRTLLL
-32 TTDPTLDAGAGRVR
+32 TTDPTMDVGAGRVG
-46 VFASMDEVARTFAA
+46 VFASMDEVARTFTPG
-60 DSGPYQAAQVYFS
+60 SGPYQAAQVYFS

-93 RLTGGIP
+93 RLTGGRP

-113 RGSGIVASLDT
+113 RGRGTVASLDT

-136 MVSDL
+136 MVADL

-151 TGAGT
+151 TGTGM

-185 ATVLTGAGTVADLVN
+185 ATVVTGTGAVADLVN
-200 FHGRATVL
+200 FH
-208 TGTGTVADLVNFH
+208 
-221 GRSTVLTGTGT
+221 
-232 VADLVNFHGRSTV
+232 
-245 LTGTGTV
+245 
-252 ADLVNF
+252 
-258 YGRATV
+258 GRATV

-310 QAALRATSATSLDEV
+310 QTALRATSSTDLDNV
-325 EVAYDSTASA
+325 EVVYDSDASA

-345 TGVVPTAS
+345 GADTSVSAAFTGDDADELGLDTATIVNGVDAIVSGTVTFLSQTVTSLDFSSVTDYDGVASVLQTALRATSSTDLDNVEVDYDSAASAFVVTLPLDSTTGVVPTAS

-375 DAIVSGTVTFLSQSL
+375 DAIVSGSVTFLSQTV
-390 TGLDFSAVTD
+390 TGLDFSSVTD
-400 YDDVASVLQTALRAT
+400 LDDVASVLQTALRAT
-415 SSTDLDNV
+415 SATSLDEV
-423 EVAYDST
+423 EVVYDESG
-430 ASAFVVTLPLDSST
+430 FVVTIPLDSNGAATS
-444 GVVPTASAAFTGT
+444 VSAAFTGS

-468 IVNGVDAIVSG
+468 IVDGVSAIQSG
-479 TVTFLSQSLTGL
+479 S
-491 DFSAVTDYD
+491 
-500 DVASVLQTALRATS
+500 
-514 STDLDNVEVDYD
+514 
-526 GSLFVVTLP
+526 VTL
-535 LDSSGVVPTAS
+535 
-546 AAFTGDDADELGLDT
+546 LGET
-561 ATIINGVDA
+561 
-570 IKSGTVTFLSQTLTG
+570 
-585 LDFSSVTDYDDV
+585 FSS
-597 ASTLQA
+597 
-603 ALRATSSTDLD
+603 
-614 NVEVAYDSTASAF
+614 
-627 VVTLPLDSSTGVVPT
+627 
-642 ASAAFTGTESDELGL
+642 
-657 DTATIV
+657 
-663 NGVDAIVSGTVT
+663 
-675 FLSQSLTELDFSAVT
+675 
-690 DYDDVASVLQTA
+690 
-702 LRATSS
+702 
-708 TDLDNV
+708 
-714 EVDYDGSLFV
+714 
-724 VTLPLDSS
+724 
-732 GVVPTASAAFT
+732 
-743 GDDAD
+743 
-748 ELGLDTAT
+748 
-756 IVNGVD
+756 
-762 AIVSGTVTFLSQ
+762 
-774 SLTGLDFSAVT
+774 LDFSAVT

-828 AATSVSGAFTGDNA
+828 AATSVSGALTGTES

-854 GVSSIQSGTV
+854 GVSAIQSGTV

-878 VTDYDGVASALQT
+878 VTDYD
-891 ALRATSATSLD
+891 
-902 EVEVA
+902 
-907 YDSDASVFVVT
+907 
-918 IPLDSNGAA
+918 
-927 TSVSAAFTGSES
+927 
-939 DELGLDTATIVD
+939 
-951 GVSAIQ
+951 
-957 SGSVTLLDETFSGLD
+957 
-972 FSSVTDYDDVAS
+972 DVAS

-998 DDVEVAYDSD
+998 DAVEVAYDSD

-1048 GIDTITVGSVTFH
+1048 GIDTITAGSVTFH

-1122 TEAFTGDTADELGL
+1122 SGPFTGEHADELGL
-1136 DTVDITAGVDGIGAG
+1136 GTVEITAGVDGIGAG
-1151 SLTWHGS
+1151 SLTWQGYT
-1158 SISVDFTGAVS
+1158 ISVDFTGADS

-1180 LRAVRAA
+1180 LRAVTASG
-1187 ARADLRSATVEFDP
+1187 RADLRSASVEYDP
-1201 VGFFRV
+1201 ADFFRAS
-1207 RLGFDSTSGDPYAIN
+1207 LGFRTNGDPYPIN
-1222 GFMADDAQ
+1222 GFKVDVAQ
-1230 EPASALGLDSTS
+1230 GAASALGLDNAS
-1242 GGGIVRGQASEPIED
+1242 GGSIDPGHASETIGE
-1257 AMDAISGLDD
+1257 AMDVISGLDD

-1274 DSSITASA
+1274 DSSITTGA

-1289 WVQAKA
+1289 WVQAKT

-1335 RDGKALSLA
+1335 RDSKALSLA
-1344 GRLSS
+1344 GRL
-1349 VNFDG
+1349 
-1354 QNALITPKFKSLPG
+1354 A
-1368 TTPDIVTTAQKEE
+1368 
-1381 LDRKWVGYYTRF
+1381 
-1393 GPDAIF
+1393 
-1399 AEGWTQAGDWI
+1399 
-1410 DVRYWLDWI
+1410 
-1419 TKAIQTEVYNLL
+1419 
-1431 RQHPTRVPQTAEGLA
+1431 
-1446 SIEAAIERVCE
+1446 
-1457 AGRRNGGIAPGRVSE
+1457 
-1472 AVANDIRLA
+1472 
-1481 SNNPAFEGFLPTG
+1481 
-1494 YLVVIG
+1494 
-1500 SIADQLQIDRDARRS
+1500 
-1515 PTIRVWLKGS
+1515 
-1525 GAMHHVTIGLVF
+1525 
-1537 TG
+1537 

>member
-10 EVRAQITPRGAGGRE
+10 EVRAEIAPRGAGGRE
-25 FGRTLLF
+25 FGRTLLL
-32 TTDPTLDAGAGRVR
+32 TTDPTLDAGAGRVG
-46 VFASMDEVARTFAA
+46 VFASMDEVARTFTPG
-60 DSGPYQAAQVYFS
+60 SGSYQAAQVYFS

-85 WINTRESA
+85 WINTREQA
-93 RLTGGIP
+93 RLTGGSP

-113 RGSGIVASLDT
+113 RGSGTVASLDT

-136 MVSDL
+136 MVADL

-156 VADLVNFHGRATV
+156 VADLVNFYGRATV
-169 LTGAGTVA
+169 LTGT
-177 DLVNFHGR
+177 
-185 ATVLTGAGTVADLVN
+185 GTVADLVN

-208 TGTGTVADLVNFH
+208 TGTGTVAELVNFH
-221 GRSTVLTGTGT
+221 GR
-232 VADLVNFHGRSTV
+232 
-245 LTGTGTV
+245 
-252 ADLVNF
+252 
-258 YGRATV
+258 ATV
-264 LTGTGT
+264 VTGTGT

-279 ITSGTVTFLGQT
+279 ITNGTVTFLSQT

-296 FSSDTDLDGVASTL
+296 FSGDNDLDGVAST
-310 QAALRATSATSLDEV
+310 
-325 EVAYDSTASA
+325 
-335 FVVTLPLDSS
+335 
-345 TGVVPTAS
+345 
-353 AAFTGDDADELGL
+353 
-366 DTATIVNGV
+366 
-375 DAIVSGTVTFLSQSL
+375 
-390 TGLDFSAVTD
+390 
-400 YDDVASVLQTALRAT
+400 LQTALRAT

-430 ASAFVVTLPLDSST
+430 ASA
-444 GVVPTASAAFTGT
+444 
-457 ESDELGLDTAT
+457 
-468 IVNGVDAIVSG
+468 
-479 TVTFLSQSLTGL
+479 
-491 DFSAVTDYD
+491 
-500 DVASVLQTALRATS
+500 
-514 STDLDNVEVDYD
+514 
-526 GSLFVVTLP
+526 
-535 LDSSGVVPTAS
+535 
-546 AAFTGDDADELGLDT
+546 
-561 ATIINGVDA
+561 
-570 IKSGTVTFLSQTLTG
+570 
-585 LDFSSVTDYDDV
+585 
-597 ASTLQA
+597 
-603 ALRATSSTDLD
+603 
-614 NVEVAYDSTASAF
+614 
-627 VVTLPLDSSTGVVPT
+627 
-642 ASAAFTGTESDELGL
+642 
-657 DTATIV
+657 
-663 NGVDAIVSGTVT
+663 
-675 FLSQSLTELDFSAVT
+675 
-690 DYDDVASVLQTA
+690 
-702 LRATSS
+702 
-708 TDLDNV
+708 
-714 EVDYDGSLFV
+714 FV

-774 SLTGLDFSAVT
+774 TLTGLDFSAVTDYDGVASVLQTALRATSATSLDEVEVVYDGSAFVVTLPLDSDGAATSVSAAFTGDDADDLGLDTATIVNGVDAIVSGTVTFLSQTLTGLDFSDVTDLDDVASTLQTALRATSSTDLDNVEVDYDSTGAAFVVTIPLDSSGEATSVSAAFTGTESDELGLDTATIVNGVDAIQSGSVTLLDETFSGLDFSVVT

-842 DELGLDTATIVD
+842 DELGLDTATIVN
-854 GVSSIQSGTV
+854 GVDTIKSGSV
-864 TFLSQTLTGLDFSA
+864 TFLSETLTGLDFS
-878 VTDYDGVASALQT
+878 G
-891 ALRATSATSLD
+891 
-902 EVEVA
+902 
-907 YDSDASVFVVT
+907 
-918 IPLDSNGAA
+918 
-927 TSVSAAFTGSES
+927 
-939 DELGLDTATIVD
+939 
-951 GVSAIQ
+951 
-957 SGSVTLLDETFSGLD
+957 
-972 FSSVTDYDDVAS
+972 VTDYDDVAS

-998 DDVEVAYDSD
+998 DAVEVAYDSD

-1048 GIDTITVGSVTFH
+1048 GIDTITAGSVTFH
-1061 GASLTGLDLSS
+1061 GASLTGLDFSS

-1136 DTVDITAGVDGIGAG
+1136 DTVDTTAGVDGIGAG

-1158 SISVDFTGAVS
+1158 SISVDFTGADS

-1242 GGGIVRGQASEPIED
+1242 GGGIVQGQASEPIED

-1274 DSSITASA
+1274 DSSITTGA
-1282 DLLSLSR
+1282 DLLSLAR
-1289 WVQAKA
+1289 WVQTKA

-1335 RDGKALSLA
+1335 RDSKALSLA

-1349 VNFDG
+1349 VNFEG

-1381 LDRKWVGYYTRF
+1381 LDRKWVGYYTHF

-1419 TKAIQTEVYNLL
+1419 TKAMQTEVYNLL

-1472 AVANDIRLA
+1472 AVANNIRLA
-1481 SNNPAFEGFLPTG
+1481 SNNPAFDGFLPTG

>member
-10 EVRAQITPRGAGGRE
+10 EVKAQIRPRGAGGRE
-25 FGRTLLF
+25 FGRTLLL
-32 TTDPTLDAGAGRVR
+32 TTDPTLDAGAGRVG

-85 WINTRESA
+85 WINTREPA
-93 RLTGGIP
+93 RLTGGSP
-100 RALEQITGSPTVV
+100 RTLEQITGSPTVV
-113 RGSGIVASLDT
+113 RGSGTVASLET
-124 FHGRATV
+124 
-131 LTGAG
+131 
-136 MVSDL
+136 
-141 VNFYGRATVL
+141 FYGRATVL
-151 TGAGT
+151 TGTGTVADLVNFLGRATVLTGTGT

-169 LTGAGTVA
+169 VTGT
-177 DLVNFHGR
+177 
-185 ATVLTGAGTVADLVN
+185 GTVADLVN

-208 TGTGTVADLVNFH
+208 TGTGTVADLVNFL
-221 GRSTVLTGTGT
+221 GRATVLTGTGT
-232 VADLVNFHGRSTV
+232 VADLVNFHGR
-245 LTGTGTV
+245 
-252 ADLVNF
+252 
-258 YGRATV
+258 ATV
-264 LTGTGT
+264 VTGTGT

-310 QAALRATSATSLDEV
+310 QTALRATSSTDLDNV
-325 EVAYDSTASA
+325 EVDYDSTASV
-335 FVVTLPLDSS
+335 FVVTLPLDSNGAATS
-345 TGVVPTAS
+345 VS

-375 DAIVSGTVTFLSQSL
+375 DAIVSGSVTFLSQSV
-390 TGLDFSAVTD
+390 TGLDFSDVTD
-400 YDDVASVLQTALRAT
+400 LDGVASTLQTALRAT

-423 EVAYDST
+423 EVDYDSAASVFVVT
-430 ASAFVVTLPLDSST
+430 LPLASNGAATSVSATFTGDDADELGLDTATIVNGVDAIVSGSVTFLSQSVTGLDFSDVTDLDGVASTLQTALRATSSTDLDNVEVVYGSAASAFVVTLPLDSS
-444 GVVPTASAAFTGT
+444 GVVPTVSAAFTGT

-479 TVTFLSQSLTGL
+479 TVTFLSQTLTGL
-491 DFSAVTDYD
+491 DFSSVTDYG

-514 STDLDNVEVDYD
+514 STDLDNV
-526 GSLFVVTLP
+526 
-535 LDSSGVVPTAS
+535 GVS
-546 AAFTGDDADELGLDT
+546 
-561 ATIINGVDA
+561 
-570 IKSGTVTFLSQTLTG
+570 
-585 LDFSSVTDYDDV
+585 
-597 ASTLQA
+597 
-603 ALRATSSTDLD
+603 
-614 NVEVAYDSTASAF
+614 YDSTAS
-627 VVTLPLDSSTGVVPT
+627 V
-642 ASAAFTGTESDELGL
+642 
-657 DTATIV
+657 
-663 NGVDAIVSGTVT
+663 
-675 FLSQSLTELDFSAVT
+675 
-690 DYDDVASVLQTA
+690 
-702 LRATSS
+702 
-708 TDLDNV
+708 
-714 EVDYDGSLFV
+714 FV

-774 SLTGLDFSAVT
+774 
-785 DYDDVA
+785 
-791 SVLQDALRA
+791 
-800 ASVTALASVE
+800 
-810 VAYQGGVFV
+810 
-819 VIIPLDSQG
+819 
-828 AATSVSGAFTGDNA
+828 
-842 DELGLDTATIVD
+842 
-854 GVSSIQSGTV
+854 
-864 TFLSQTLTGLDFSA
+864 TLTGLDFSA
-878 VTDYDGVASALQT
+878 VTDLDDVASTLQT
-891 ALRATSATSLD
+891 ALRATSSTDLD
-902 EVEVA
+902 NVEVD
-907 YDSDASVFVVT
+907 YDSTGAAFVVT
-918 IPLDSNGAA
+918 IPLDSSGAA

-939 DELGLDTATIVD
+939 AELGLDTATIVD

-957 SGSVTLLDETFSGLD
+957 SGSVTLLDETFSSLD
-972 FSSVTDYDDVAS
+972 FSAVTDYDDVAS

-998 DDVEVAYDSD
+998 DAVEVAYDSD

-1048 GIDTITVGSVTFH
+1048 GIDTITAGSVTFH
-1061 GASLTGLDLSS
+1061 GASLTGLDFSS
-1072 VAGYDDVAA
+1072 VAGYDDVVA
-1081 VVQNALRGSSVAT
+1081 VVQNALRESSVAT

-1122 TEAFTGDTADELGL
+1122 SGPFTGEHADELGL
-1136 DTVDITAGVDGIGAG
+1136 GTVDITAGVGGIGAG

-1158 SISVDFTGAVS
+1158 SIPVDFTGADS

-1207 RLGFDSTSGDPYAIN
+1207 RLGFDSTSGDPYAIT

-1242 GGGIVRGQASEPIED
+1242 GGGIAQGQASETIED
-1257 AMDAISGLDD
+1257 AMDAISGLGD

-1274 DSSITASA
+1274 DSSITTGA

-1354 QNALITPKFKSLPG
+1354 QNTLITPKFKSLPG
-1368 TTPDIVTTAQKEE
+1368 TSPDIVTTAHKEE

-1419 TKAIQTEVYNLL
+1419 TKAMQSEVYTLL

-1472 AVANDIRLA
+1472 AVANNIRLA

>member
-1 MTLGIQDIV
+1 MTLSIQDIV
-10 EVRAQITPRGAGGRE
+10 EVKAQIAPRGAGGRE
-25 FGRTLLF
+25 FGRTLLL
-32 TTDPTLDAGAGRVR
+32 TTDPTLDAGAGRVG
-46 VFASMDEVARTFAA
+46 VFSSMDEVARTFTPG
-60 DSGPYQAAQVYFS
+60 SGSYQAAQVYFS

-93 RLTGGIP
+93 RLTGGSP
-100 RALEQITGSPTVV
+100 RALEQITGSPSVV
-113 RGSGIVASLDT
+113 RGSGTVASLDT

-131 LTGAG
+131 LTG
-136 MVSDL
+136 
-141 VNFYGRATVL
+141 T
-151 TGAGT
+151 
-156 VADLVNFHGRATV
+156 
-169 LTGAGTVA
+169 GTVA

-221 GRSTVLTGTGT
+221 GRTTVLTGTGT
-232 VADLVNFHGRSTV
+232 VADLVNFHGRATV

-258 YGRATV
+258 HGRATV
-264 LTGTGT
+264 VTGTGT

-310 QAALRATSATSLDEV
+310 Q
-325 EVAYDSTASA
+325 
-335 FVVTLPLDSS
+335 
-345 TGVVPTAS
+345 
-353 AAFTGDDADELGL
+353 
-366 DTATIVNGV
+366 
-375 DAIVSGTVTFLSQSL
+375 
-390 TGLDFSAVTD
+390 
-400 YDDVASVLQTALRAT
+400 TALRAT
-415 SSTDLDNV
+415 SSTDLDNA
-423 EVAYDST
+423 EVTYDST
-430 ASAFVVTLPLDSST
+430 ASA
-444 GVVPTASAAFTGT
+444 
-457 ESDELGLDTAT
+457 
-468 IVNGVDAIVSG
+468 
-479 TVTFLSQSLTGL
+479 
-491 DFSAVTDYD
+491 
-500 DVASVLQTALRATS
+500 
-514 STDLDNVEVDYD
+514 
-526 GSLFVVTLP
+526 
-535 LDSSGVVPTAS
+535 
-546 AAFTGDDADELGLDT
+546 
-561 ATIINGVDA
+561 
-570 IKSGTVTFLSQTLTG
+570 
-585 LDFSSVTDYDDV
+585 
-597 ASTLQA
+597 
-603 ALRATSSTDLD
+603 
-614 NVEVAYDSTASAF
+614 
-627 VVTLPLDSSTGVVPT
+627 
-642 ASAAFTGTESDELGL
+642 
-657 DTATIV
+657 
-663 NGVDAIVSGTVT
+663 
-675 FLSQSLTELDFSAVT
+675 
-690 DYDDVASVLQTA
+690 
-702 LRATSS
+702 
-708 TDLDNV
+708 
-714 EVDYDGSLFV
+714 FV

-762 AIVSGTVTFLSQ
+762 AITSGTVTFQSQ
-774 SLTGLDFSAVT
+774 TVSGLDFSSVT

-791 SVLQDALRA
+791 SVLQTALRA
-800 ASVTALASVE
+800 TSSTDLDNAEVTYDSTASAFVVTLPLDSSGVVPTASAAFTGDDADELGLDTATIVNGVDAITSGTVTFQSQTVSGLDFSSVTDYDDVASVLQTALRATSSTDLDNAEVTYDSTASAFVVTLALGPSTGVVPIASAAFTGTESDELGLDTATIVNGVSAIQSGTVTFLSQTLTGLDFSSVTDYDDVASVLQTALRATSATSLDEVEIAYDGSVFVVTLPLDSSGAATSVSAAFTGDDADELGLDTATIVNGVDAITAGTVTFLSETVTGLDFSSVTDYDGVASTLQTALRATSSTALASVE

-828 AATSVSGAFTGDNA
+828 AATSVSAAFTGTES

-854 GVSSIQSGTV
+854 GVSAIQSGTV

-878 VTDYDGVASALQT
+878 VTDYD
-891 ALRATSATSLD
+891 
-902 EVEVA
+902 
-907 YDSDASVFVVT
+907 
-918 IPLDSNGAA
+918 
-927 TSVSAAFTGSES
+927 
-939 DELGLDTATIVD
+939 
-951 GVSAIQ
+951 
-957 SGSVTLLDETFSGLD
+957 
-972 FSSVTDYDDVAS
+972 DVAA

-998 DDVEVAYDSD
+998 DAVEVAYDSD

-1025 AVTAAFTG
+1025 AVIAAFTG

-1048 GIDTITVGSVTFH
+1048 GIDTITAGSVTFH
-1061 GASLTGLDLSS
+1061 GASLTGLDFSS

-1105 QFVLTLPLGLDG
+1105 QFVLTLPLSLDG

-1122 TEAFTGDTADELGL
+1122 SGPVTGEHADELGL

-1158 SISVDFTGAVS
+1158 SISVDFASADS

-1242 GGGIVRGQASEPIED
+1242 VGGIVQGQASEPIED

-1274 DSSITASA
+1274 DSSITTGA

-1289 WVQAKA
+1289 WVQAKT

-1312 STSLAAQLSALE
+1312 STSLAAQLSALA

-1335 RDGKALSLA
+1335 RDNKALSLA

-1354 QNALITPKFKSLPG
+1354 QNTLITPKFKSLPA
-1368 TTPDIVTTAQKEE
+1368 TTPDIVTTAHKGE

-1419 TKAIQTEVYNLL
+1419 TKAIQSEVYTLL

-1446 SIEAAIERVCE
+1446 SIEAAIKRVCE

-1481 SNNPAFEGFLPTG
+1481 TNNPAFEGFLPTG
-1494 YLVVIG
+1494 YLVAIG
-1500 SIADQLQIDRDARRS
+1500 SIADQLQIHRDARVS

-1525 GAMHHVTIGLVF
+1525 GAMHHITIGLVF

>member
-10 EVRAQITPRGAGGRE
+10 EVKAEITPRGAGGRE
-25 FGRTLLF
+25 FGRTLLL
-32 TTDPTLDAGAGRVR
+32 TTDPTMDVGAGRVGI
-46 VFASMDEVARTFAA
+46 FASMDEVARVFTA
-60 DSGPYQAAQVYFS
+60 DSVPYQAAQVYFS

-100 RALEQITGSPTVV
+100 RALEQIIGSPTVV
-113 RGSGIVASLDT
+113 RGSGTVASLDT

-131 LTGAG
+131 LTGTG
-136 MVSDL
+136 MVADL

-151 TGAGT
+151 TGTGMVADLVNFYGRATVLIGTGT

-169 LTGAGTVA
+169 V
-177 DLVNFHGR
+177 
-185 ATVLTGAGTVADLVN
+185 
-200 FHGRATVL
+200 

-221 GRSTVLTGTGT
+221 GRVTVVTGTGT
-232 VADLVNFHGRSTV
+232 VADLVNFHGRVTV
-245 LTGTGTV
+245 VTGTGTV
-252 ADLVNF
+252 ASLDTF
-258 YGRATV
+258 HGRATV
-264 LTGTGT
+264 VTGTGT

-310 QAALRATSATSLDEV
+310 Q
-325 EVAYDSTASA
+325 
-335 FVVTLPLDSS
+335 
-345 TGVVPTAS
+345 
-353 AAFTGDDADELGL
+353 
-366 DTATIVNGV
+366 
-375 DAIVSGTVTFLSQSL
+375 
-390 TGLDFSAVTD
+390 
-400 YDDVASVLQTALRAT
+400 TALRAT

-423 EVAYDST
+423 EVDYDSA
-430 ASAFVVTLPLDSST
+430 ASAFVVTLPLDSS

-479 TVTFLSQSLTGL
+479 TVTFLSQTLTSL
-491 DFSAVTDYD
+491 DFSSVTDYD
-500 DVASVLQTALRATS
+500 EVASVLQTALRATS
-514 STDLDNVEVDYD
+514 ETDLDNVEVDYD
-526 GSLFVVTLP
+526 SA
-535 LDSSGVVPTAS
+535 AS
-546 AAFTGDDADELGLDT
+546 A
-561 ATIINGVDA
+561 
-570 IKSGTVTFLSQTLTG
+570 
-585 LDFSSVTDYDDV
+585 
-597 ASTLQA
+597 
-603 ALRATSSTDLD
+603 
-614 NVEVAYDSTASAF
+614 
-627 VVTLPLDSSTGVVPT
+627 
-642 ASAAFTGTESDELGL
+642 
-657 DTATIV
+657 
-663 NGVDAIVSGTVT
+663 
-675 FLSQSLTELDFSAVT
+675 
-690 DYDDVASVLQTA
+690 
-702 LRATSS
+702 
-708 TDLDNV
+708 
-714 EVDYDGSLFV
+714 FV

-774 SLTGLDFSAVT
+774 TLTSLDFSSVTDYDEVASVLQTALRATSSTDLDNAEVAYDSDASVFVVTLPLDSSTGVVPTASAAFTGGDADELGLDTATIVNGVDAIVSGTVTFLSQTVTGLDFSDVTDLDGVASVLQTALRATSATSLDEVEVVYDGSAFVVTLPLDSSGVVPTASAAFTGTESDELGLDTATIVNGVDAIKSGTVTFLSQTLTGLDFSDVTDYDEVASVLQTALRAIGSTDLDNAEVAYDSDASVFVVTIPLASNGAATSVSAAFTGSESDELGLDTATIVDGVSAIQSGSVTLLDETFSSLDFSAVT

-828 AATSVSGAFTGDNA
+828 AATSVSAAFTGD
-842 DELGLDTATIVD
+842 
-854 GVSSIQSGTV
+854 
-864 TFLSQTLTGLDFSA
+864 
-878 VTDYDGVASALQT
+878 
-891 ALRATSATSLD
+891 
-902 EVEVA
+902 
-907 YDSDASVFVVT
+907 DA
-918 IPLDSNGAA
+918 
-927 TSVSAAFTGSES
+927 

-957 SGSVTLLDETFSGLD
+957 SGSVTLLDETFSSLD
-972 FSSVTDYDDVAS
+972 FSAVTDYDDVAA
-984 VLQTALRGATGTTL
+984 VLQAALRGATGTPL
-998 DDVEVAYDSD
+998 DAVEVAYDSD

-1048 GIDTITVGSVTFH
+1048 GIDTITVGSVMFH
-1061 GASLTGLDLSS
+1061 GASLTGLDFSS

-1122 TEAFTGDTADELGL
+1122 SGPFTGEHADELGL
-1136 DTVDITAGVDGIGAG
+1136 GTVEITTGVDGIGSG
-1151 SLTWHGS
+1151 SLTWQGYT
-1158 SISVDFTGAVS
+1158 ISGLDFTGAAS

-1174 STLQTA
+1174 NIVQTA
-1180 LRAVRAA
+1180 LRAVTASG
-1187 ARADLRSATVEFDP
+1187 RADLRSASVEYDP
-1201 VGFFRV
+1201 ADFFRAS
-1207 RLGFDSTSGDPYAIN
+1207 LGFRTNGDPYPIN
-1222 GFMADDAQ
+1222 GFKVDVAQ
-1230 EPASALGLDSTS
+1230 GAASALGLDNAS
-1242 GGGIVRGQASEPIED
+1242 GGSIDPGHASETIES
-1257 AMDAISGLDD
+1257 AMDVISGLDD

-1274 DSSITASA
+1274 DSSITTGA
-1282 DLLSLSR
+1282 DLLALSR
-1289 WVQAKA
+1289 WVQAKT

-1335 RDGKALSLA
+1335 RDNKALSLA

-1354 QNALITPKFKSLPG
+1354 QDTLITPKFKSLPR
-1368 TTPDIVTTAQKEE
+1368 TASDIVTTAQKKE

-1419 TKAIQTEVYNLL
+1419 TKAMQTEAYTLL

-1481 SNNPAFEGFLPTG
+1481 TNNPTFEGFLPTG
-1494 YLVVIG
+1494 YLVAIG
-1500 SIADQLQIDRDARRS
+1500 SIADQLQIDRDDRRS

-1525 GAMHHVTIGLVF
+1525 GAMHYVTIGLVF

>member
-85 WINTRESA
+85 WINTREPA
-93 RLTGGIP
+93 RLTGGSP

-113 RGSGIVASLDT
+113 RGSGTVASLDT

-136 MVSDL
+136 MVADL

-151 TGAGT
+151 TGAGM

-169 LTGAGTVA
+169 LTGAGMVA

-185 ATVLTGAGTVADLVN
+185 ATVLTGTGTVADLVN

-221 GRSTVLTGTGT
+221 GR
-232 VADLVNFHGRSTV
+232 
-245 LTGTGTV
+245 
-252 ADLVNF
+252 
-258 YGRATV
+258 ATV
-264 LTGTGT
+264 VTGTGT

-310 QAALRATSATSLDEV
+310 Q
-325 EVAYDSTASA
+325 
-335 FVVTLPLDSS
+335 
-345 TGVVPTAS
+345 
-353 AAFTGDDADELGL
+353 
-366 DTATIVNGV
+366 
-375 DAIVSGTVTFLSQSL
+375 
-390 TGLDFSAVTD
+390 
-400 YDDVASVLQTALRAT
+400 
-415 SSTDLDNV
+415 
-423 EVAYDST
+423 
-430 ASAFVVTLPLDSST
+430 
-444 GVVPTASAAFTGT
+444 
-457 ESDELGLDTAT
+457 
-468 IVNGVDAIVSG
+468 
-479 TVTFLSQSLTGL
+479 
-491 DFSAVTDYD
+491 
-500 DVASVLQTALRATS
+500 TALRATS

-526 GSLFVVTLP
+526 
-535 LDSSGVVPTAS
+535 
-546 AAFTGDDADELGLDT
+546 
-561 ATIINGVDA
+561 
-570 IKSGTVTFLSQTLTG
+570 
-585 LDFSSVTDYDDV
+585 
-597 ASTLQA
+597 
-603 ALRATSSTDLD
+603 
-614 NVEVAYDSTASAF
+614 STASA
-627 VVTLPLDSSTGVVPT
+627 
-642 ASAAFTGTESDELGL
+642 
-657 DTATIV
+657 
-663 NGVDAIVSGTVT
+663 
-675 FLSQSLTELDFSAVT
+675 
-690 DYDDVASVLQTA
+690 
-702 LRATSS
+702 
-708 TDLDNV
+708 
-714 EVDYDGSLFV
+714 FV

-762 AIVSGTVTFLSQ
+762 AIVSGTITFLSQTVTSLDFSSVTDYDEVASVLQTALRATSSTDLDNVEVDYDSTASAFVVTLPLDSSGVVPTASAAFTGDDADELGLDTATIVNGVNAIVSGSVTFLSQ
-774 SLTGLDFSAVT
+774 TVTGLDFSAVTDLDDVASVLQTALRATSSTDLDNAEVDYDSTASALVVTLPLDSSSGVVPTASAAFTGDDADELGLDTATIVNGVDAIVSGTVTFLSQTLTGLDFSAVTDYDGVASTLQTALRATSSTDLDNVEVVYDSAASVFVVTIPLASNGAATSVSAAFTGSESDELGLDTATIVDGVSAIQSGSVTLLDETFSSLDFSAVT

-828 AATSVSGAFTGDNA
+828 AATSVSVAFTGDDA

-854 GVSSIQSGTV
+854 GVSAIQSGTV

-878 VTDYDGVASALQT
+878 VTDYD
-891 ALRATSATSLD
+891 
-902 EVEVA
+902 
-907 YDSDASVFVVT
+907 
-918 IPLDSNGAA
+918 
-927 TSVSAAFTGSES
+927 
-939 DELGLDTATIVD
+939 
-951 GVSAIQ
+951 
-957 SGSVTLLDETFSGLD
+957 
-972 FSSVTDYDDVAS
+972 DVAA

-998 DDVEVAYDSD
+998 DAVEVAYDSD

-1025 AVTAAFTG
+1025 AVSAAFTG

-1048 GIDTITVGSVTFH
+1048 GIDTITAGSVTFH
-1061 GASLTGLDLSS
+1061 AASLTGLDFSS

-1122 TEAFTGDTADELGL
+1122 SGPFTGEHADELGL
-1136 DTVDITAGVDGIGAG
+1136 GTVDITAGVDGIGAG

-1158 SISVDFTGAVS
+1158 SIPVDFTGADS
-1169 YDDVA
+1169 YDHVA

-1222 GFMADDAQ
+1222 GFMVDSAQ
-1230 EPASALGLDSTS
+1230 EAASALGLDGAS
-1242 GGGIVRGQASEPIED
+1242 GDGIVQGQASEPIED

-1274 DSSITASA
+1274 DSSITTGA

-1289 WVQAKA
+1289 WVQAKT

-1312 STSLAAQLSALE
+1312 STSLAAQLSALA

-1335 RDGKALSLA
+1335 RDNKALSLA

-1354 QNALITPKFKSLPG
+1354 EDTLITPKFKSLPS
-1368 TTPDIVTTAQKEE
+1368 TVSDIVTAAQKKE

-1419 TKAIQTEVYNLL
+1419 TKAMQSEVYTLL

-1472 AVANDIRLA
+1472 AVANNIRLA
-1481 SNNPAFEGFLPTG
+1481 SNNPAFDGFLPTG

-1500 SIADQLQIDRDARRS
+1500 SIADQLQIHRDARRS